1 MKQKFDVTGMTCS
14 ACSAHVE
21 KSVNQLCGI
30 ENVNVNLLQ
39 NSMTVE
45 YDETALQTEDIIQA
59 VQKGGYGASV
69 HGQTASA
76 EPTGNVAAEQNS
88 MTVEY
93 DETALQTED
102 IIQAVQKGGYG
113 ASVHGQ
119 TASAEPTGNVAAEE
133 MQHMKKRLIASFCFL
148 IPLFY
153 ISMGH
158 MMGAP
163 LPSFLLGNENLLI
176 FALTQLLL
184 TIPVLIINKKYF
196 VVGFQSLWNRSPNM
210 DTLIA
215 VGSGA
220 SVVYSVFAIY
230 AMAYHM
236 GHGDLVAA
244 HHYGMELYFE
254 SAAMILTLITVGKY
268 METHSKGKTSE
279 AISKLMDLAPKK
291 ANVIRNGIETEIPV
305 EEVQKGDIVVV
316 RPGQSIPVDGRI
328 VEGFSAI
335 DESAITGESIPVE
348 KQVGDTVIGATV
360 NKSGYFQMEATKV
373 GNDTTLSQIIA
384 LVEEASASKA
394 PIAKLADK
402 VSGVFV
408 PVVMGI
414 ALVAMLAW
422 LIIGKEPFS
431 FALSIGIAVL
441 VISCPCA
448 LGLATPTA
456 IMVGTGKGAE
466 YGILVKS
473 AESLEIAHQVDAVVL
488 DKTGTLT
495 QGKPVVTDVV
505 LAKGV
510 LRNRLLKQ
518 AAAVEALSE
527 HPLAEAVVQYAKE
540 KEIAYDKA
548 ENLQA
553 TAGQGITAD
562 VAGKRIFAGNLKM
575 MQQNDIVV
583 GNLEETAIQLANEG
597 KTPLFF
603 AEDGKLLGLLALAD
617 TLKPTSKQAVDAFHR
632 MGIDVVMLTGDNRRT
647 AQAIADKLN
656 IQVIAEVLPQD
667 KEQEVRRL
675 QESGK
680 KVAMIGDGINDAPAL
695 MRADVGVAIGAGT
708 DVAMESAD
716 IVLMKSDLQDAVT
729 AIELS
734 HATIRNIKQ
743 NLFWAFFYNV
753 CGIPL
758 AAGVFFPVLGWK
770 LNPMFAAAAM
780 SFSSAFVVGNALRLK
795 LFRPKLTQ
803 QETQNTIKT
812 TAQQKVLKEET
823 TMKKVLKIE
832 GMMCNHCTGRVE
844 KALNDMDGVQA
855 VVSLDDKSATVTLSK
870 ELSDETLVQAVTD
883 AGYEVVDIEI
893 K

>member
-21 KSVNQLCGI
+21 KSVSKLEGVQC
-30 ENVNVNLLQ
+30 VNVNLLQ
-39 NSMTVE
+39 NSMVVE
-45 YDETALQTEDIIQA
+45 YDDNALGTTDIIHA
-59 VQKGGYGASV
+59 VESGGYGASV
-69 HGQTASA
+69 QGENKTQEA
-76 EPTGNVAAEQNS
+76 P
-88 MTVEY
+88 
-93 DETALQTED
+93 
-102 IIQAVQKGGYG
+102 K
-113 ASVHGQ
+113 
-119 TASAEPTGNVAAEE
+119 NVAAEE
-133 MQHMKKRLIASFCFL
+133 MHHMKRRLIASFCFL

-163 LPSFLLGNENLLI
+163 LPAILLGDENVMI
-176 FALTQLLL
+176 FALTQLFL
-184 TIPVLIINKKYF
+184 TIPVLIINKKYY
-196 VVGFQSLWNRSPNM
+196 VVGFKALWNKAPNM
-210 DTLIA
+210 DSLIA
-215 VGSGA
+215 LGSAA

-230 AMAYHM
+230 SMAYAM
-236 GHGDLVAA
+236 GHGDLMTA

-268 METHSKGKTSE
+268 METRSKGKTSE
-279 AISKLMDLAPKK
+279 AISKLMDLAPKT
-291 ANVIRNGIETEIPV
+291 ATVLRGGVEQEIPV
-305 EEVQKGDIVVV
+305 EEVVTGDTIIVK
-316 RPGQSIPVDGRI
+316 PGQRIPVDGKI
-328 VEGFSAI
+328 MEGFSAV

-360 NKSGYFQMEATKV
+360 NKSGYFRMTATRV
-373 GNDTTLSQIIA
+373 GKDTTLSQIIA
-384 LVEEASASKA
+384 LVEEAGASKA

-408 PVVMGI
+408 PVVITI
-414 ALVAMLAW
+414 AVLAAVIWFVA
-422 LIIGKEPFS
+422 GNQPFS

-473 AESLEIAHQVDAVVL
+473 AESLEIAHQVQTVVL

-495 QGKPVVTDVV
+495 EGKPVVTDVV
-505 LAKGV
+505 LAKGI

-527 HPLAEAVVQYAKE
+527 HPLAEAIVAYAKE
-540 KEIAYDKA
+540 KEVAFEKA
-548 ENLQA
+548 ENLTA
-553 TAGQGITAD
+553 TAGRGVEAD
-562 VAGKRIFAGNLKM
+562 VAGKHILAGNLKM
-575 MQQNDIVV
+575 MQER
-583 GNLEETAIQLANEG
+583 GIQLGEWEAKAVELAEAG

-603 AEDGKLLGLLALAD
+603 AENETFLGIVALAD
-617 TLKPTSKQAVDAFHR
+617 TLKPTSKAAVDAFHQ
-632 MGIDVVMLTGDNRRT
+632 MGIEVVMLTGDNKRT
-647 AQAIADKLN
+647 AEAIAKELD

-667 KEQEVRRL
+667 KEREVRRL
-675 QESGK
+675 QEQGK

-716 IVLMKSDLQDAVT
+716 IILMKSDLMDAVT

-734 HATIRNIKQ
+734 HATIRNIKE
-743 NLFWAFFYNV
+743 NLFWAFFYNA

-758 AAGVFFPVLGWK
+758 AAGVFYPLLEWK

-780 SFSSAFVVGNALRLK
+780 SFSSAFVVGNALRLR
-795 LFRPKLTQ
+795 LFRPKYA
-803 QETQNTIKT
+803 KT
-812 TAQQKVLKEET
+812 TTALPKENIQKESNHKEEIG
-823 TMKKVLKIE
+823 MKKVLKIE

-844 KALNDMDGVQA
+844 KALNDLDGVTA
-855 VVSLDDKSATVTLSK
+855 EVSLEGKSATVTLSK
-870 ELSDETLVQAVTD
+870 DVSDETLVQTVTD
-883 AGYEVVDIEI
+883 AGYEVVDIQ
-893 K
+893 

>member
-21 KSVNQLCGI
+21 KSVSKLEGVQC
-30 ENVNVNLLQ
+30 VNVNLLQ
-39 NSMTVE
+39 NSMVVE
-45 YDETALQTEDIIQA
+45 YDDNALGTTDIIHA
-59 VQKGGYGASV
+59 VESGGYGASV
-69 HGQTASA
+69 QG
-76 EPTGNVAAEQNS
+76 
-88 MTVEY
+88 
-93 DETALQTED
+93 ETKTQETP
-102 IIQAVQKGGYG
+102 K
-113 ASVHGQ
+113 
-119 TASAEPTGNVAAEE
+119 NVAAEE
-133 MQHMKKRLIASFCFL
+133 MHHMKRRLIASFCFL

-163 LPSFLLGNENLLI
+163 LPAILLGDENVMI
-176 FALTQLLL
+176 FALTQLFL

-196 VVGFQSLWNRSPNM
+196 VVGFKALWNKAPNM
-210 DTLIA
+210 DSLIA
-215 VGSGA
+215 LGSAA

-230 AMAYHM
+230 SMAYAM
-236 GHGDLVAA
+236 GHGDLMTA

-268 METHSKGKTSE
+268 METRSKGKTSE
-279 AISKLMDLAPKK
+279 AISKLMDLAPKT
-291 ANVIRNGIETEIPV
+291 ATVLRGGVEQEIPV
-305 EEVQKGDIVVV
+305 EDVVTGDTIIVK
-316 RPGQSIPVDGRI
+316 PGQRIPVDGKI
-328 VEGFSAI
+328 IEGFSAV

-360 NKSGYFQMEATKV
+360 NKSGYLRMTATRV
-373 GNDTTLSQIIA
+373 GKDTTLSQIIA
-384 LVEEASASKA
+384 LVEEAGASKA

-408 PVVMGI
+408 PVVITI
-414 ALVAMLAW
+414 AVLAAVIWFVA
-422 LIIGKEPFS
+422 GNQPFS

-473 AESLEIAHQVDAVVL
+473 AESLEIAHQVQTVVL

-495 QGKPVVTDVV
+495 EGKPVVTDVV
-505 LAKGV
+505 LAKGI

-527 HPLAEAVVQYAKE
+527 HPLAEAIVAYAKE
-540 KEIAYDKA
+540 KEVAFEKA
-548 ENLQA
+548 ENLTA
-553 TAGQGITAD
+553 TAGQGVEAD
-562 VAGKRIFAGNLKM
+562 VAGKHILAGNLKM
-575 MQQNDIVV
+575 MQER
-583 GNLEETAIQLANEG
+583 GIQLGEWEAKAVELAEAG

-603 AEDGKLLGLLALAD
+603 AENETFLGIVALAD
-617 TLKPTSKQAVDAFHR
+617 TLKPTSKAAVDAFHQ
-632 MGIDVVMLTGDNRRT
+632 MGIEVVMLTGDNKRT
-647 AQAIADKLN
+647 AEAIARELD

-667 KEQEVRRL
+667 KEREVRRL
-675 QESGK
+675 QEQGK

-716 IVLMKSDLQDAVT
+716 IILMKSDLMDAVT

-734 HATIRNIKQ
+734 HATIRNIKE
-743 NLFWAFFYNV
+743 NLFWAFFYNA

-758 AAGVFFPVLGWK
+758 AAGVFYPFLEWK

-780 SFSSAFVVGNALRLK
+780 SFSSAFVVGNALRLR
-795 LFRPKLTQ
+795 LFRPKYA
-803 QETQNTIKT
+803 KT
-812 TAQQKVLKEET
+812 TTALPKEDIQKELNHKEEIG
-823 TMKKVLKIE
+823 MKKVLKIE

-844 KALNDMDGVQA
+844 KALNDLDGVTA
-855 VVSLDDKSATVTLSK
+855 EVSLEGKSATVTLSK
-870 ELSDETLVQAVTD
+870 DVSDETLVQTVTD
-883 AGYEVVDIEI
+883 AGYEVVDIQ
-893 K
+893 

>member
-21 KSVNQLCGI
+21 KSVSKLEGVQC
-30 ENVNVNLLQ
+30 VNVNLLQ
-39 NSMTVE
+39 NSMVVE
-45 YDETALQTEDIIQA
+45 YDDNALGTTDIIHA
-59 VQKGGYGASV
+59 VESGGYGASV
-69 HGQTASA
+69 QG
-76 EPTGNVAAEQNS
+76 
-88 MTVEY
+88 
-93 DETALQTED
+93 ETKTQEAP
-102 IIQAVQKGGYG
+102 K
-113 ASVHGQ
+113 
-119 TASAEPTGNVAAEE
+119 NVAAEE
-133 MQHMKKRLIASFCFL
+133 MHHMKRRLIASFCFL

-163 LPSFLLGNENLLI
+163 LPAILLGDENVMI
-176 FALTQLLL
+176 FALTQLFL

-196 VVGFQSLWNRSPNM
+196 VVGFKALWNKAPNM
-210 DTLIA
+210 DSLIA
-215 VGSGA
+215 LGSAA
-220 SVVYSVFAIY
+220 SVIYSVFAIY
-230 AMAYHM
+230 SMAYAM
-236 GHGDLVAA
+236 GHGDLMTA

-268 METHSKGKTSE
+268 METRSKGKTSE
-279 AISKLMDLAPKK
+279 AISKLMDLAPKT
-291 ANVIRNGIETEIPV
+291 ATVLRGGVEQEIPV
-305 EEVQKGDIVVV
+305 EEVVTGDTIIVK
-316 RPGQSIPVDGRI
+316 PGQRIPVDGKI
-328 VEGFSAI
+328 IEGFSAV

-360 NKSGYFQMEATKV
+360 NKSGYFRMTATRV
-373 GNDTTLSQIIA
+373 GKDTTLSQIIA
-384 LVEEASASKA
+384 LVEEAGASKA

-408 PVVMGI
+408 PVVITI
-414 ALVAMLAW
+414 AVLAAVIWFVA
-422 LIIGKEPFS
+422 GNQPFS

-473 AESLEIAHQVDAVVL
+473 AESLEIAHQVQTVVL

-495 QGKPVVTDVV
+495 EGKPVVTDVV
-505 LAKGV
+505 LAKGI

-527 HPLAEAVVQYAKE
+527 HPLAEAIVAYAKE
-540 KEIAYDKA
+540 KEVAFEKA
-548 ENLQA
+548 ENLTA
-553 TAGQGITAD
+553 TAGQGVEAD
-562 VAGKRIFAGNLKM
+562 VAGKHILAGNLKM
-575 MQQNDIVV
+575 MQER
-583 GNLEETAIQLANEG
+583 GIQLGEWEAKAVELAEAG

-603 AEDGKLLGLLALAD
+603 AENETFLGIVALAD
-617 TLKPTSKQAVDAFHR
+617 TLKPTSKAAVDAFHQ
-632 MGIDVVMLTGDNRRT
+632 MGIEVVMLTGDNKRT
-647 AQAIADKLN
+647 AQAIAKELD

-667 KEQEVRRL
+667 KEREVRRL
-675 QESGK
+675 QEQGK

-716 IVLMKSDLQDAVT
+716 IILMKSDLMDAVT

-734 HATIRNIKQ
+734 HATIRNIKE
-743 NLFWAFFYNV
+743 NLFWAFFYNA

-758 AAGVFFPVLGWK
+758 AAGVFYPFLEWK

-780 SFSSAFVVGNALRLK
+780 SFSSAFVVGNALRLR
-795 LFRPKLTQ
+795 LFRPKYA
-803 QETQNTIKT
+803 KT
-812 TAQQKVLKEET
+812 TTALPKEDIQKELNHKEEIG
-823 TMKKVLKIE
+823 MKKVLKIE
-832 GMMCNHCTGRVE
+832 GMMCGHCTGRVE
-844 KALNDMDGVQA
+844 KALNDLDGVTA
-855 VVSLDDKSATVTLSK
+855 EVSLEGKSATVTLSK
-870 ELSDETLVQAVTD
+870 DVSDETLVQTVTD
-883 AGYEVVDIEI
+883 AGYEVVDIQ
-893 K
+893 

>member
-21 KSVNQLCGI
+21 KSVSKLEGVQC
-30 ENVNVNLLQ
+30 VNVNLLQ
-39 NSMTVE
+39 NSMVVE
-45 YDETALQTEDIIQA
+45 YDDNALGTTDIIHA
-59 VQKGGYGASV
+59 VESGGYGASV
-69 HGQTASA
+69 QG
-76 EPTGNVAAEQNS
+76 
-88 MTVEY
+88 
-93 DETALQTED
+93 ETKTQETP
-102 IIQAVQKGGYG
+102 K
-113 ASVHGQ
+113 
-119 TASAEPTGNVAAEE
+119 NVAAEE
-133 MQHMKKRLIASFCFL
+133 MHHMKRRLIASFCFL

-163 LPSFLLGNENLLI
+163 LPAILLGDENVMI
-176 FALTQLLL
+176 FALTQLFL

-196 VVGFQSLWNRSPNM
+196 VVGFKALWNKAPNM
-210 DTLIA
+210 DSLIA
-215 VGSGA
+215 LGSAA

-230 AMAYHM
+230 SMAYAM
-236 GHGDLVAA
+236 GHGDLMTA

-268 METHSKGKTSE
+268 METRSKGKTSE
-279 AISKLMDLAPKK
+279 AISKLMDLAPKT
-291 ANVIRNGIETEIPV
+291 ATVLRGGVEQEIPV
-305 EEVQKGDIVVV
+305 EDVVTGDTIIVK
-316 RPGQSIPVDGRI
+316 PGQRIPVDGKI
-328 VEGFSAI
+328 IEGFSAV

-348 KQVGDTVIGATV
+348 KQVDDTVIGATV
-360 NKSGYFQMEATKV
+360 NKSGYFRMTATRV
-373 GNDTTLSQIIA
+373 GKDTTLSQIIA
-384 LVEEASASKA
+384 LVEEAGASKA

-408 PVVMGI
+408 PVVITI
-414 ALVAMLAW
+414 AVLAAVIWFVA
-422 LIIGKEPFS
+422 GNQPFS

-473 AESLEIAHQVDAVVL
+473 AESLEIAHQVQTVVL

-495 QGKPVVTDVV
+495 EGKPVVTDVV
-505 LAKGV
+505 LAKGI

-527 HPLAEAVVQYAKE
+527 HPLAEAIVAYAKE
-540 KEIAYDKA
+540 KEVAFEKA
-548 ENLQA
+548 ENLTA
-553 TAGQGITAD
+553 TAGQGVEAD
-562 VAGKRIFAGNLKM
+562 VAGKHILAGNLKM
-575 MQQNDIVV
+575 MQER
-583 GNLEETAIQLANEG
+583 GIQLGEWEAKAVELAEAG

-603 AEDGKLLGLLALAD
+603 AENETFLGIVALAD
-617 TLKPTSKQAVDAFHR
+617 TLKPTSKAAVDAFHH
-632 MGIDVVMLTGDNRRT
+632 MGIEVVMLTGDNKRT
-647 AQAIADKLN
+647 AEAIARELD

-667 KEQEVRRL
+667 KEREVRRL
-675 QESGK
+675 QEQGK

-716 IVLMKSDLQDAVT
+716 IILMKSDLMDAVT

-734 HATIRNIKQ
+734 HATIRNIKE
-743 NLFWAFFYNV
+743 NLFWAFFYNA

-758 AAGVFFPVLGWK
+758 AAGVFYPFLEWK

-780 SFSSAFVVGNALRLK
+780 SFSSAFVVGNALRLR
-795 LFRPKLTQ
+795 LFRPKYA
-803 QETQNTIKT
+803 KT
-812 TAQQKVLKEET
+812 TTALPKEDIQKELNHKEEIG
-823 TMKKVLKIE
+823 MKKVLKIE

-844 KALNDMDGVQA
+844 KALNDLDGVTA
-855 VVSLDDKSATVTLSK
+855 EVSLEGKSATVTLSK
-870 ELSDETLVQAVTD
+870 DVSDETLVQTVTD
-883 AGYEVVDIEI
+883 AGYEVVDIQ
-893 K
+893 

>member
-21 KSVNQLCGI
+21 KSVSKLEGVQC
-30 ENVNVNLLQ
+30 VNVNLLQ
-39 NSMTVE
+39 NSMVVE
-45 YDETALQTEDIIQA
+45 YDDNALGTTDIIHA
-59 VQKGGYGASV
+59 VESGGYGASV
-69 HGQTASA
+69 QG
-76 EPTGNVAAEQNS
+76 
-88 MTVEY
+88 
-93 DETALQTED
+93 ETKTQETP
-102 IIQAVQKGGYG
+102 K
-113 ASVHGQ
+113 
-119 TASAEPTGNVAAEE
+119 NVAAEE
-133 MQHMKKRLIASFCFL
+133 MHHMKRRLIASFCFL

-163 LPSFLLGNENLLI
+163 LPAILLGDENVMI
-176 FALTQLLL
+176 FALTQLFL

-196 VVGFQSLWNRSPNM
+196 VVGFKALWNKAPNM
-210 DTLIA
+210 DSLIA
-215 VGSGA
+215 LGSAA

-230 AMAYHM
+230 SMAYAM
-236 GHGDLVAA
+236 GHGDLMTA

-268 METHSKGKTSE
+268 METRSKGKTSE
-279 AISKLMDLAPKK
+279 AISKLMDLAPKT
-291 ANVIRNGIETEIPV
+291 ATALRGGVEQEIPV
-305 EEVQKGDIVVV
+305 EDVVTGDTIIVK
-316 RPGQSIPVDGRI
+316 PGQRIPVDGKI
-328 VEGFSAI
+328 IEGFSAV

-360 NKSGYFQMEATKV
+360 NKSGYFRMTATRV
-373 GNDTTLSQIIA
+373 GKDTTLSQIIA
-384 LVEEASASKA
+384 LVEEAGASKA

-408 PVVMGI
+408 PVVITI
-414 ALVAMLAW
+414 AVLAAVIWFVA
-422 LIIGKEPFS
+422 GNQPFS

-473 AESLEIAHQVDAVVL
+473 AESLEIAHQVQTVVL

-495 QGKPVVTDVV
+495 EGKPVVTDVV
-505 LAKGV
+505 LAKGI

-527 HPLAEAVVQYAKE
+527 HPLAEAIVAYAKE
-540 KEIAYDKA
+540 KEVAFEKA
-548 ENLQA
+548 ENLTA
-553 TAGQGITAD
+553 TAGQGVEAD
-562 VAGKRIFAGNLKM
+562 VAGKHILAGNLKM
-575 MQQNDIVV
+575 MQER
-583 GNLEETAIQLANEG
+583 GIQLGEWEAKAVELAEAG

-603 AEDGKLLGLLALAD
+603 AENETFLGIVALAD
-617 TLKPTSKQAVDAFHR
+617 TLKPTSKAAVDAFHQ
-632 MGIDVVMLTGDNRRT
+632 MGIEVVMLTGDNKRT
-647 AQAIADKLN
+647 AEAIARELD

-667 KEQEVRRL
+667 KEREVRRL
-675 QESGK
+675 QEQGK

-716 IVLMKSDLQDAVT
+716 IILMKSDLMDAVT

-734 HATIRNIKQ
+734 HATIRNIKE
-743 NLFWAFFYNV
+743 NLFWAFFYNA

-758 AAGVFFPVLGWK
+758 AAGVFYPFLEWK

-780 SFSSAFVVGNALRLK
+780 SFSSAFVVGNALRLR
-795 LFRPKLTQ
+795 LFRPKYA
-803 QETQNTIKT
+803 KT
-812 TAQQKVLKEET
+812 TTALPKEDIQKELNHKEEIG
-823 TMKKVLKIE
+823 MKKVLKIE

-844 KALNDMDGVQA
+844 KALNDLDGVTA
-855 VVSLDDKSATVTLSK
+855 EVSLEGKSATVTLSK
-870 ELSDETLVQAVTD
+870 DVSDETLVQTVTD
-883 AGYEVVDIEI
+883 AGYEVVDIQ
-893 K
+893 

>member
-21 KSVNQLCGI
+21 KSVSKLEGVQC
-30 ENVNVNLLQ
+30 VNVNLLQ
-39 NSMTVE
+39 NSMVVE
-45 YDETALQTEDIIQA
+45 YDDNALGTTDIIHA
-59 VQKGGYGASV
+59 VESGGYGASV
-69 HGQTASA
+69 QG
-76 EPTGNVAAEQNS
+76 
-88 MTVEY
+88 
-93 DETALQTED
+93 ETKTQETP
-102 IIQAVQKGGYG
+102 K
-113 ASVHGQ
+113 
-119 TASAEPTGNVAAEE
+119 NVAAEE
-133 MQHMKKRLIASFCFL
+133 MHHMKRRLIASFCFL

-163 LPSFLLGNENLLI
+163 LPAILLGDENVMI
-176 FALTQLLL
+176 FALTQLFL

-196 VVGFQSLWNRSPNM
+196 VVGFKALWNKAPNM
-210 DTLIA
+210 DSLIA
-215 VGSGA
+215 LGSAA

-230 AMAYHM
+230 SMAYAM
-236 GHGDLVAA
+236 GHGDLMTA

-268 METHSKGKTSE
+268 METRSKGKTSE
-279 AISKLMDLAPKK
+279 AISKLMDLAPKT
-291 ANVIRNGIETEIPV
+291 ATVLRGGVEQEIPV
-305 EEVQKGDIVVV
+305 EDVVTGDTIIVK
-316 RPGQSIPVDGRI
+316 PGQRIPVDGKI
-328 VEGFSAI
+328 IEGFSAV

-360 NKSGYFQMEATKV
+360 NKSGYFRMTATRV
-373 GNDTTLSQIIA
+373 GKDTTLSQIIA
-384 LVEEASASKA
+384 LVEEAGASKA

-408 PVVMGI
+408 PVVITI
-414 ALVAMLAW
+414 AILAAVIWFVA
-422 LIIGKEPFS
+422 GNQPFS

-473 AESLEIAHQVDAVVL
+473 AESLEIAHQVQTVVL

-495 QGKPVVTDVV
+495 EGKPVVTDVV
-505 LAKGV
+505 LAKGI

-527 HPLAEAVVQYAKE
+527 HPLAEAIVAYAKE
-540 KEIAYDKA
+540 KEVAFEKA
-548 ENLQA
+548 ENLTA
-553 TAGQGITAD
+553 TAGQGVEAD
-562 VAGKRIFAGNLKM
+562 VAGKYILAGNLKM
-575 MQQNDIVV
+575 MQER
-583 GNLEETAIQLANEG
+583 GIQLGEWEAKAVELAEAG

-603 AEDGKLLGLLALAD
+603 AENETFLGIVALAD
-617 TLKPTSKQAVDAFHR
+617 TLKPTSKAAVDAFHQ
-632 MGIDVVMLTGDNRRT
+632 MGIEVVMLTGDNKRT
-647 AQAIADKLN
+647 AEAIARELD

-667 KEQEVRRL
+667 KEREVRRL
-675 QESGK
+675 QEQGK

-716 IVLMKSDLQDAVT
+716 IILMKSDLMDAVT

-734 HATIRNIKQ
+734 HATIRNIKE
-743 NLFWAFFYNV
+743 NLFWAFFYNA

-758 AAGVFFPVLGWK
+758 AAGVFYPFLEWK

-780 SFSSAFVVGNALRLK
+780 SFSSAFVVGNALRLR
-795 LFRPKLTQ
+795 LFRPKYA
-803 QETQNTIKT
+803 KT
-812 TAQQKVLKEET
+812 TTALPKEDIQKELNHKEEIG
-823 TMKKVLKIE
+823 MKKVLKIE

-844 KALNDMDGVQA
+844 KALNDLDGVTA
-855 VVSLDDKSATVTLSK
+855 EVSLEGKSATVTLSK
-870 ELSDETLVQAVTD
+870 DVSDETLVQTVTD
-883 AGYEVVDIEI
+883 AGYEVVDIQ
-893 K
+893 

>member
-76 EPTGNVAAEQNS
+76 EPTRNVA
-88 MTVEY
+88 T
-93 DETALQTED
+93 
-102 IIQAVQKGGYG
+102 
-113 ASVHGQ
+113 
-119 TASAEPTGNVAAEE
+119 EE

-236 GHGDLVAA
+236 GHGDLMAA

-268 METHSKGKTSE
+268 METRSKGKTSE

-316 RPGQSIPVDGRI
+316 RPGQSIPVDGTI

-384 LVEEASASKA
+384 LVEEAGASKA

-422 LIIGKEPFS
+422 LIIRKEPFS

-505 LAKGV
+505 LAKGI

-553 TAGQGITAD
+553 TAGQGVTAD

-575 MQQNDIVV
+575 MQQNDIAV
-583 GNLEETAIQLANEG
+583 GDLEETAIQLANEG

-647 AQAIADKLN
+647 AQAIADELN

-803 QETQNTIKT
+803 QETQNTIET
-812 TAQQKVLKEET
+812 TTQQEVLKEET

-883 AGYEVVDIEI
+883 AGYEVVDIET

>member
-21 KSVNQLCGI
+21 KSVSKLEGVQC
-30 ENVNVNLLQ
+30 VNVNLLQ
-39 NSMTVE
+39 NSMVVE
-45 YDETALQTEDIIQA
+45 YDDNALGTTDIIHA
-59 VQKGGYGASV
+59 VESGGYGASV
-69 HGQTASA
+69 QG
-76 EPTGNVAAEQNS
+76 
-88 MTVEY
+88 
-93 DETALQTED
+93 ETKTQEAP
-102 IIQAVQKGGYG
+102 K
-113 ASVHGQ
+113 
-119 TASAEPTGNVAAEE
+119 NVAAEE
-133 MQHMKKRLIASFCFL
+133 MHHMKRRLIASFCFL

-163 LPSFLLGNENLLI
+163 LPAILLGDENVMI
-176 FALTQLLL
+176 FALTQLFL
-184 TIPVLIINKKYF
+184 TIPVLIINKKYY
-196 VVGFQSLWNRSPNM
+196 VVGFKALWNKAPNM
-210 DTLIA
+210 DSLIA
-215 VGSGA
+215 LGSAA

-230 AMAYHM
+230 SMAYAM
-236 GHGDLVAA
+236 GHGDLMTA

-268 METHSKGKTSE
+268 METRSKGKTSE
-279 AISKLMDLAPKK
+279 AISKLMDLAPKT
-291 ANVIRNGIETEIPV
+291 ATVLRNGVEQEIPV
-305 EEVQKGDIVVV
+305 EEVVTGDTIIVK
-316 RPGQSIPVDGRI
+316 PGQRIPVDGKI
-328 VEGFSAI
+328 MEGFSAV

-360 NKSGYFQMEATKV
+360 NKSGYFRMTATRV
-373 GNDTTLSQIIA
+373 GKDTTLSQIIA
-384 LVEEASASKA
+384 LVEEAGASKA

-408 PVVMGI
+408 PVVITI
-414 ALVAMLAW
+414 AVLAAVIWFVA
-422 LIIGKEPFS
+422 GNQPFS

-473 AESLEIAHQVDAVVL
+473 AESLEIAHQVQTVVL

-495 QGKPVVTDVV
+495 EGKPVVTDVV
-505 LAKGV
+505 LAKGI

-527 HPLAEAVVQYAKE
+527 HPLAEAIVAYAKE
-540 KEIAYDKA
+540 KEVAFEKA
-548 ENLQA
+548 ENLTA
-553 TAGQGITAD
+553 TAGQGVEAD
-562 VAGKRIFAGNLKM
+562 VAGKHILAGNLKM
-575 MQQNDIVV
+575 MRER
-583 GNLEETAIQLANEG
+583 GIQLGEWEAKAVELAEAG

-603 AEDGKLLGLLALAD
+603 AENETFLGIVALAD
-617 TLKPTSKQAVDAFHR
+617 TLKPTSKAAVDAFHQ
-632 MGIDVVMLTGDNRRT
+632 MGIEVVMLTGDNKRT
-647 AQAIADKLN
+647 AEAIAKELD

-667 KEQEVRRL
+667 KEREVRRL
-675 QESGK
+675 QEQGK

-716 IVLMKSDLQDAVT
+716 IILMKSDLMDAVT

-734 HATIRNIKQ
+734 HATIRNIKE
-743 NLFWAFFYNV
+743 NLFWAFFYNA

-758 AAGVFFPVLGWK
+758 AAGVFYPFLEWK

-780 SFSSAFVVGNALRLK
+780 SFSSAFVVGNALRLR
-795 LFRPKLTQ
+795 LFRPKYA
-803 QETQNTIKT
+803 KT
-812 TAQQKVLKEET
+812 TTALPKEDIQKESTQKEEIG
-823 TMKKVLKIE
+823 MKKVLKIE

-844 KALNDMDGVQA
+844 KALNDLEGVTA
-855 VVSLDDKSATVTLSK
+855 EVSLEGKSATVTLSK
-870 ELSDETLVQAVTD
+870 EVSDETLVQTVTD
-883 AGYEVVDIEI
+883 AGYEVVDIQ
-893 K
+893 

>member
-21 KSVNQLCGI
+21 KSVSKLEGVQC
-30 ENVNVNLLQ
+30 VNVNLLQ
-39 NSMTVE
+39 NSMVVE
-45 YDETALQTEDIIQA
+45 YDDNALDTTDIIHA
-59 VQKGGYGASV
+59 VESGGYGASV
-69 HGQTASA
+69 QG
-76 EPTGNVAAEQNS
+76 
-88 MTVEY
+88 
-93 DETALQTED
+93 ETKTQEAP
-102 IIQAVQKGGYG
+102 K
-113 ASVHGQ
+113 
-119 TASAEPTGNVAAEE
+119 NVAAEE
-133 MQHMKKRLIASFCFL
+133 MHHMKRRLIASFCFL

-163 LPSFLLGNENLLI
+163 LPAILLGDENVMI
-176 FALTQLLL
+176 FALTQLFL
-184 TIPVLIINKKYF
+184 TIPVLIINKKYY
-196 VVGFQSLWNRSPNM
+196 VVGFKALWNKAPNM
-210 DTLIA
+210 DSLIA
-215 VGSGA
+215 LGSAA

-230 AMAYHM
+230 SMAYAM
-236 GHGDLVAA
+236 GHGDLMTA

-268 METHSKGKTSE
+268 METRSKGKTSE
-279 AISKLMDLAPKK
+279 AISKLMDLAPKT
-291 ANVIRNGIETEIPV
+291 ATVLRNGVEQEIPV
-305 EEVQKGDIVVV
+305 EEVVTGDTIIVK
-316 RPGQSIPVDGRI
+316 PGQRIPVDGKI
-328 VEGFSAI
+328 MEGFSAV

-360 NKSGYFQMEATKV
+360 NKSGYFRMTATRV
-373 GNDTTLSQIIA
+373 GKDTTLSQIIA
-384 LVEEASASKA
+384 LVEEAGASKA

-408 PVVMGI
+408 PVVITI
-414 ALVAMLAW
+414 AILAAVIWFVA
-422 LIIGKEPFS
+422 GNQPFS

-473 AESLEIAHQVDAVVL
+473 AESLEIAHQVQTVVL

-495 QGKPVVTDVV
+495 EGKPVVTDVV
-505 LAKGV
+505 LAKGI

-527 HPLAEAVVQYAKE
+527 HPLAEAIVAYAKE
-540 KEIAYDKA
+540 KEVSFEKA

-553 TAGQGITAD
+553 TAGQGVEAD
-562 VAGKRIFAGNLKM
+562 VAGKHILAGNLKM
-575 MQQNDIVV
+575 MQER
-583 GNLEETAIQLANEG
+583 GIQLGEWEAKAVELAEAG

-603 AEDGKLLGLLALAD
+603 AENEIFLGIVALAD
-617 TLKPTSKQAVDAFHR
+617 TLKPTSKAAVDAFHQ
-632 MGIDVVMLTGDNRRT
+632 MGIEVVMLTGDNKRT
-647 AQAIADKLN
+647 AQAIAKELD

-667 KEQEVRRL
+667 KEREVRRL
-675 QESGK
+675 QEQGK

-716 IVLMKSDLQDAVT
+716 IILMKSDLMDAVT

-734 HATIRNIKQ
+734 HATIRNIKE
-743 NLFWAFFYNV
+743 NLFWAFFYNA

-758 AAGVFFPVLGWK
+758 AAGVFFPLLEWK

-780 SFSSAFVVGNALRLK
+780 SFSSAFVVGNALRLRF
-795 LFRPKLTQ
+795 FRPKYA
-803 QETQNTIKT
+803 KT
-812 TAQQKVLKEET
+812 TTALPKEDIQKEPTHKEEIG
-823 TMKKVLKIE
+823 MKKVLKIE

-844 KALNDMDGVQA
+844 KALNDLDGVTA
-855 VVSLDDKSATVTLSK
+855 EVSLEGKSATVTLSK
-870 ELSDETLVQAVTD
+870 DVSDETLVQTVTD
-883 AGYEVVDIEI
+883 AGYEVVDIQ
-893 K
+893 

>member
-21 KSVNQLCGI
+21 KSVSKLEGVQC
-30 ENVNVNLLQ
+30 VNVNLLQ
-39 NSMTVE
+39 NSMVVE
-45 YDETALQTEDIIQA
+45 YDDNALGTTDIIHA
-59 VQKGGYGASV
+59 VESGGYGASV
-69 HGQTASA
+69 QG
-76 EPTGNVAAEQNS
+76 
-88 MTVEY
+88 
-93 DETALQTED
+93 ETKTQEAP
-102 IIQAVQKGGYG
+102 K
-113 ASVHGQ
+113 
-119 TASAEPTGNVAAEE
+119 NVAAEE
-133 MQHMKKRLIASFCFL
+133 MHHMKRRLIASFCFL

-163 LPSFLLGNENLLI
+163 LPAILLGDENVMI
-176 FALTQLLL
+176 FALTQLFL
-184 TIPVLIINKKYF
+184 TIPVLIINKKYY
-196 VVGFQSLWNRSPNM
+196 VVGFKALWNKAPNM
-210 DTLIA
+210 DSLIA
-215 VGSGA
+215 LGSAA

-230 AMAYHM
+230 SMAYAM
-236 GHGDLVAA
+236 GHGDLMTA

-268 METHSKGKTSE
+268 METRSKGKTSE
-279 AISKLMDLAPKK
+279 AISKLMDLAPKT
-291 ANVIRNGIETEIPV
+291 ATVLRGGVEQEIPV
-305 EEVQKGDIVVV
+305 EEVVTGDTIIVK
-316 RPGQSIPVDGRI
+316 PGQRIPVDGKI
-328 VEGFSAI
+328 MEGFSAV

-360 NKSGYFQMEATKV
+360 NKSGYFRMTATRV
-373 GNDTTLSQIIA
+373 GKDTTLSQIIA
-384 LVEEASASKA
+384 LVEEAGASKA

-408 PVVMGI
+408 PVVITI
-414 ALVAMLAW
+414 AVLAAVIWFVA
-422 LIIGKEPFS
+422 GNQPFS

-473 AESLEIAHQVDAVVL
+473 AESLEIAHQVQTVVL

-495 QGKPVVTDVV
+495 EGKPVVTDVV
-505 LAKGV
+505 LAKGI

-527 HPLAEAVVQYAKE
+527 HPLAEAIVAYAKE
-540 KEIAYDKA
+540 KEVAFEKA
-548 ENLQA
+548 ENLTA
-553 TAGQGITAD
+553 TAGQGVEAD
-562 VAGKRIFAGNLKM
+562 VAGKHILAGNLKM
-575 MQQNDIVV
+575 MRER
-583 GNLEETAIQLANEG
+583 GIQLGEWEAKAVELAEAG

-603 AEDGKLLGLLALAD
+603 AENETFLGIVALAD
-617 TLKPTSKQAVDAFHR
+617 TLKPTSKAAVDAFHQ
-632 MGIDVVMLTGDNRRT
+632 MGIEVVMLTGDNKRT
-647 AQAIADKLN
+647 AEAIAKELD

-667 KEQEVRRL
+667 KEREVRRL
-675 QESGK
+675 QEQGK

-716 IVLMKSDLQDAVT
+716 IILMKSDLMDAVT

-734 HATIRNIKQ
+734 HATIRNIKE
-743 NLFWAFFYNV
+743 NLFWAFFYNA

-758 AAGVFFPVLGWK
+758 AAGVFYPLLEWK

-780 SFSSAFVVGNALRLK
+780 SFSSAFVVGNALRLR
-795 LFRPKLTQ
+795 LFRPKYA
-803 QETQNTIKT
+803 KT
-812 TAQQKVLKEET
+812 TTALPKEDIQKEPTQKEEIG
-823 TMKKVLKIE
+823 MKKVLKIE

-844 KALNDMDGVQA
+844 KALNDLDGVTA
-855 VVSLDDKSATVTLSK
+855 EVSLEGKSATVTLSK
-870 ELSDETLVQAVTD
+870 EVSDETLVQTVTD
-883 AGYEVVDIEI
+883 AGYEVVDIQ
-893 K
+893 

>member
-21 KSVNQLCGI
+21 KSVSKLEGVQC
-30 ENVNVNLLQ
+30 VNVNLLQ
-39 NSMTVE
+39 NSMVVE
-45 YDETALQTEDIIQA
+45 YDDNALGTTDIIHA
-59 VQKGGYGASV
+59 VESGGYGASV
-69 HGQTASA
+69 QGENKTQEA
-76 EPTGNVAAEQNS
+76 P
-88 MTVEY
+88 
-93 DETALQTED
+93 
-102 IIQAVQKGGYG
+102 K
-113 ASVHGQ
+113 
-119 TASAEPTGNVAAEE
+119 NVAAEE
-133 MQHMKKRLIASFCFL
+133 MHHMKRRLIASFCFL

-163 LPSFLLGNENLLI
+163 LPAILLGDENVMI
-176 FALTQLLL
+176 FALTQLFL
-184 TIPVLIINKKYF
+184 TIPVLIINKKYY
-196 VVGFQSLWNRSPNM
+196 VVGFKALWNRAPNM
-210 DTLIA
+210 DSLIA
-215 VGSGA
+215 LGSAA

-230 AMAYHM
+230 SMAYAM
-236 GHGDLVAA
+236 GHGDLMTA

-268 METHSKGKTSE
+268 METRSKGKTSE
-279 AISKLMDLAPKK
+279 AISKLMDLAPKT
-291 ANVIRNGIETEIPV
+291 ATVLRDGVEQEIPV
-305 EEVQKGDIVVV
+305 EEVVTGDTIIVK
-316 RPGQSIPVDGRI
+316 PGQRIPVDGKI
-328 VEGFSAI
+328 IEGFSAV

-360 NKSGYFQMEATKV
+360 NKSGYFRMTATRV
-373 GNDTTLSQIIA
+373 GKDTTLSQIIA
-384 LVEEASASKA
+384 LVEEAGASKA

-408 PVVMGI
+408 PVVITI
-414 ALVAMLAW
+414 AVLAAVIWFVA
-422 LIIGKEPFS
+422 GNQPFS

-473 AESLEIAHQVDAVVL
+473 AESLEIAHQVQTVVL

-495 QGKPVVTDVV
+495 EGKPVVTDVV
-505 LAKGV
+505 LAKGI

-527 HPLAEAVVQYAKE
+527 HPLAEAIVAYAKK
-540 KEIAYDKA
+540 KEVLFEKA
-548 ENLQA
+548 ENLTA
-553 TAGQGITAD
+553 TAGQGVEAD
-562 VAGKRIFAGNLKM
+562 VAGKHILAGNLKM
-575 MQQNDIVV
+575 MQER
-583 GNLEETAIQLANEG
+583 GIQLGEWEAKAVELAEAG

-603 AEDGKLLGLLALAD
+603 AENETFLGIVALAD
-617 TLKPTSKQAVDAFHR
+617 TLKPTSKAAVDAFHQ
-632 MGIDVVMLTGDNRRT
+632 MGIEVVMLTGDNKRT
-647 AQAIADKLN
+647 AEAIAKELD

-667 KEQEVRRL
+667 KEREVRRL
-675 QESGK
+675 QEQGK

-716 IVLMKSDLQDAVT
+716 IILMKSDLMDAVT

-734 HATIRNIKQ
+734 HATIRNIKE
-743 NLFWAFFYNV
+743 NLFWAFFYNA

-758 AAGVFFPVLGWK
+758 AAGVFYPLLEWK

-780 SFSSAFVVGNALRLK
+780 SFSSAFVVGNALRLR
-795 LFRPKLTQ
+795 LFRPKYA
-803 QETQNTIKT
+803 KT
-812 TAQQKVLKEET
+812 TTALPKEDIQKEPTHKEEIG
-823 TMKKVLKIE
+823 MKKVLKIE

-844 KALNDMDGVQA
+844 KALNDLEGVTA
-855 VVSLDDKSATVTLSK
+855 EVSLEGKSATVTLSK
-870 ELSDETLVQAVTD
+870 EVSDETLVQTVTD
-883 AGYEVVDIEI
+883 AGYEVVDIQ
-893 K
+893 

>member
-21 KSVNQLCGI
+21 KSVSKLEGVQC
-30 ENVNVNLLQ
+30 VNVNLLQ
-39 NSMTVE
+39 NSMVVE
-45 YDETALQTEDIIQA
+45 YDDNALGTTDIIHA
-59 VQKGGYGASV
+59 VESGGYGASV
-69 HGQTASA
+69 QG
-76 EPTGNVAAEQNS
+76 
-88 MTVEY
+88 
-93 DETALQTED
+93 ETKTQETP
-102 IIQAVQKGGYG
+102 K
-113 ASVHGQ
+113 
-119 TASAEPTGNVAAEE
+119 NVAAEE
-133 MQHMKKRLIASFCFL
+133 MHHMKRRLIASFCFL

-163 LPSFLLGNENLLI
+163 LPAILLGDENVMI
-176 FALTQLLL
+176 FALTQLFL

-196 VVGFQSLWNRSPNM
+196 VVGFKALWNKAPNM
-210 DTLIA
+210 DSLIA
-215 VGSGA
+215 LGSAA

-230 AMAYHM
+230 SMAYAM
-236 GHGDLVAA
+236 GHGDLMTA

-254 SAAMILTLITVGKY
+254 SAAMILILITVGKY
-268 METHSKGKTSE
+268 METRSKGKTSE
-279 AISKLMDLAPKK
+279 AISKLMDLAPKT
-291 ANVIRNGIETEIPV
+291 ATVLRGGVEQEIPV
-305 EEVQKGDIVVV
+305 EDVVTGDTIIVK
-316 RPGQSIPVDGRI
+316 PGQRIPVDGKI
-328 VEGFSAI
+328 IEGFSAV

-360 NKSGYFQMEATKV
+360 NKSGYFRMTATRV
-373 GNDTTLSQIIA
+373 GKDTTLSQIIA
-384 LVEEASASKA
+384 LVEEAGASKA

-408 PVVMGI
+408 PVVITI
-414 ALVAMLAW
+414 AILAAVIWFVA
-422 LIIGKEPFS
+422 GNQPFS

-473 AESLEIAHQVDAVVL
+473 AESLEIAHQVQTVVL

-495 QGKPVVTDVV
+495 EGKPVVTDVV
-505 LAKGV
+505 LAKGI

-527 HPLAEAVVQYAKE
+527 HPLAEAIVAYAKE
-540 KEIAYDKA
+540 KEVAFEKA
-548 ENLQA
+548 ENLTA
-553 TAGQGITAD
+553 TAGQGVEAD
-562 VAGKRIFAGNLKM
+562 VAGKHILAGNLKM
-575 MQQNDIVV
+575 MQER
-583 GNLEETAIQLANEG
+583 GIQLGEWEAKAVELAEAG

-603 AEDGKLLGLLALAD
+603 AENETFLGIVALAD
-617 TLKPTSKQAVDAFHR
+617 TLKPTSKAAVDAFHQ
-632 MGIDVVMLTGDNRRT
+632 MGIEVVMLTGDNKRT
-647 AQAIADKLN
+647 AEAIARELD

-667 KEQEVRRL
+667 KEREVRRL
-675 QESGK
+675 QEQGK

-716 IVLMKSDLQDAVT
+716 IILMKSDLMDAVT

-734 HATIRNIKQ
+734 HATIRNIKE
-743 NLFWAFFYNV
+743 NLFWAFFYNA

-758 AAGVFFPVLGWK
+758 AAGVFYPFLEWK

-780 SFSSAFVVGNALRLK
+780 SFSSAFVVGNALRLR
-795 LFRPKLTQ
+795 LFRPKYA
-803 QETQNTIKT
+803 KT
-812 TAQQKVLKEET
+812 TTALPKEDIQKELNHKEEIG
-823 TMKKVLKIE
+823 MKKVLKIE

-844 KALNDMDGVQA
+844 KALNDLDGVTA
-855 VVSLDDKSATVTLSK
+855 EVSLEGKSATVTLSK
-870 ELSDETLVQAVTD
+870 DVSDETLVQTVTD
-883 AGYEVVDIEI
+883 AGYEVVDIQ
-893 K
+893 

>member
-21 KSVNQLCGI
+21 KSVSKLEGVQC
-30 ENVNVNLLQ
+30 VNVNLLQ
-39 NSMTVE
+39 NSMVVE
-45 YDETALQTEDIIQA
+45 YDDNALGTTDIIHA
-59 VQKGGYGASV
+59 VESGGYGASV
-69 HGQTASA
+69 QG
-76 EPTGNVAAEQNS
+76 GNKTQEAP
-88 MTVEY
+88 
-93 DETALQTED
+93 
-102 IIQAVQKGGYG
+102 K
-113 ASVHGQ
+113 
-119 TASAEPTGNVAAEE
+119 NVAAEE
-133 MQHMKKRLIASFCFL
+133 MHHMKRRLIASFCFL

-163 LPSFLLGNENLLI
+163 LPAILLGDENVMI
-176 FALTQLLL
+176 FALTQLFL
-184 TIPVLIINKKYF
+184 TIPVLIINKKYY
-196 VVGFQSLWNRSPNM
+196 VVGFKALWNRAPNM
-210 DTLIA
+210 DSLIA
-215 VGSGA
+215 LGSAA

-230 AMAYHM
+230 SMAYAM
-236 GHGDLVAA
+236 GHGDLMTA

-268 METHSKGKTSE
+268 METRSKGKTSE
-279 AISKLMDLAPKK
+279 AISKLMDLAPKT
-291 ANVIRNGIETEIPV
+291 ATVLRNGVEQEIPV
-305 EEVQKGDIVVV
+305 EEVVTGDTIIVK
-316 RPGQSIPVDGRI
+316 PGQRIPVDGKI
-328 VEGFSAI
+328 IEGFSAV

-348 KQVGDTVIGATV
+348 KQVSDTVIGATV
-360 NKSGYFQMEATKV
+360 NKSGYFRMTATRV
-373 GNDTTLSQIIA
+373 GKDTTLSQIIA
-384 LVEEASASKA
+384 LVEEAGASKA

-408 PVVMGI
+408 PVVITI
-414 ALVAMLAW
+414 AVLAAVIWFVA
-422 LIIGKEPFS
+422 GNQPFS

-473 AESLEIAHQVDAVVL
+473 AESLEIAHQVQTVVL

-495 QGKPVVTDVV
+495 EGKPVVTDVV
-505 LAKGV
+505 LAKGI

-527 HPLAEAVVQYAKE
+527 HPLAEAIVAYAKK
-540 KEIAYDKA
+540 KEVLFEKA
-548 ENLQA
+548 ENLTA
-553 TAGQGITAD
+553 TAGQGVEAD
-562 VAGKRIFAGNLKM
+562 VAGKHILAGNLKM
-575 MQQNDIVV
+575 MQER
-583 GNLEETAIQLANEG
+583 GIQLGEWEAKAVELAEAG

-603 AEDGKLLGLLALAD
+603 AENETFLGIVALAD
-617 TLKPTSKQAVDAFHR
+617 TLKPTSKAAVDAFHQ
-632 MGIDVVMLTGDNRRT
+632 MGIEVVMLTGDNKRT
-647 AQAIADKLN
+647 AEAIAKELD

-667 KEQEVRRL
+667 KEREVRRL
-675 QESGK
+675 QEQGK

-716 IVLMKSDLQDAVT
+716 IILMKSDLMDAVT

-734 HATIRNIKQ
+734 HATIRNIKE
-743 NLFWAFFYNV
+743 NLFWAFFYNA

-758 AAGVFFPVLGWK
+758 AAGVFYPLLEWK

-780 SFSSAFVVGNALRLK
+780 SFSSAFVVGNALRLR
-795 LFRPKLTQ
+795 LFRPKYA
-803 QETQNTIKT
+803 KT
-812 TAQQKVLKEET
+812 TTALPKEDIQKEPTHKEEIG
-823 TMKKVLKIE
+823 MKKVLKIE

-844 KALNDMDGVQA
+844 KALNDLEGVTA
-855 VVSLDDKSATVTLSK
+855 EVSLEGKSATVTLSK
-870 ELSDETLVQAVTD
+870 EVSDETLVQTVTD
-883 AGYEVVDIEI
+883 AGYEVVDIQ
-893 K
+893 

>member
-21 KSVNQLCGI
+21 KSVSKLEGVRC
-30 ENVNVNLLQ
+30 VNVNLLQ
-39 NSMTVE
+39 NSMVVE
-45 YDETALQTEDIIQA
+45 YDDNALGTTDIIHA
-59 VQKGGYGASV
+59 VESGGYGASV
-69 HGQTASA
+69 QG
-76 EPTGNVAAEQNS
+76 
-88 MTVEY
+88 
-93 DETALQTED
+93 ETKTQETP
-102 IIQAVQKGGYG
+102 K
-113 ASVHGQ
+113 
-119 TASAEPTGNVAAEE
+119 NVAAEE
-133 MQHMKKRLIASFCFL
+133 MHHMKRRLIASFCFL

-163 LPSFLLGNENLLI
+163 LPAILLGDENVMI
-176 FALTQLLL
+176 FALTQLFL

-196 VVGFQSLWNRSPNM
+196 VVGFKALWNKAPNM
-210 DTLIA
+210 DSLIA
-215 VGSGA
+215 LGSAA

-230 AMAYHM
+230 SMAYAM
-236 GHGDLVAA
+236 GHGDLMTA

-268 METHSKGKTSE
+268 METRSKGKTSE
-279 AISKLMDLAPKK
+279 AISKLMDLAPKT
-291 ANVIRNGIETEIPV
+291 ATVLRGGVEQEIPV
-305 EEVQKGDIVVV
+305 EDVVTGDTIIVK
-316 RPGQSIPVDGRI
+316 PGQRIPVDGKI
-328 VEGFSAI
+328 IEGFSAV

-360 NKSGYFQMEATKV
+360 NKSGYFRMTATRV
-373 GNDTTLSQIIA
+373 GKDTTLSQIIA
-384 LVEEASASKA
+384 LVEEAGASKA

-408 PVVMGI
+408 PVVITI
-414 ALVAMLAW
+414 AVLAAVIWFVA
-422 LIIGKEPFS
+422 GNQPFS

-473 AESLEIAHQVDAVVL
+473 AESLEIAHQVQTVVL

-495 QGKPVVTDVV
+495 EGKPVVTDVV
-505 LAKGV
+505 LAKGI

-527 HPLAEAVVQYAKE
+527 HPLAEAIVAYAKE
-540 KEIAYDKA
+540 KEVAFEKA
-548 ENLQA
+548 ENLTA
-553 TAGQGITAD
+553 TAGQGVEAD
-562 VAGKRIFAGNLKM
+562 VAGKHILAGNLKM
-575 MQQNDIVV
+575 MQER
-583 GNLEETAIQLANEG
+583 GIQLGEWEAKAVELAEAG

-603 AEDGKLLGLLALAD
+603 VENETFLGIVALAD
-617 TLKPTSKQAVDAFHR
+617 TLKPTSKAAVDAFHQ
-632 MGIDVVMLTGDNRRT
+632 MGIEVVMLTGDNKRT
-647 AQAIADKLN
+647 AEAIARELD

-667 KEQEVRRL
+667 KEREVRRL
-675 QESGK
+675 QEQGK

-716 IVLMKSDLQDAVT
+716 IILMKSDLMDAVT

-734 HATIRNIKQ
+734 HATIRNIKE
-743 NLFWAFFYNV
+743 NLFWAFFYNA

-758 AAGVFFPVLGWK
+758 AAGVFYPFLEWK

-780 SFSSAFVVGNALRLK
+780 SFSSAFVVGNALRLR
-795 LFRPKLTQ
+795 LFRPKYA
-803 QETQNTIKT
+803 KT
-812 TAQQKVLKEET
+812 TTALPKEDIQKELNHKEEFG
-823 TMKKVLKIE
+823 MKKVLKIE

-844 KALNDMDGVQA
+844 KALNDLDGVTA
-855 VVSLDDKSATVTLSK
+855 EVSLEGKSATVTLSK
-870 ELSDETLVQAVTD
+870 DVSDETLVQTVTD
-883 AGYEVVDIEI
+883 AGYEVVDIQ
-893 K
+893 

>member
-21 KSVNQLCGI
+21 KSVSKLEGVRC
-30 ENVNVNLLQ
+30 VNVNLLQ
-39 NSMTVE
+39 NSMVVE
-45 YDETALQTEDIIQA
+45 YDDNALGTTDIIHA
-59 VQKGGYGASV
+59 VESGGYGASV
-69 HGQTASA
+69 QG
-76 EPTGNVAAEQNS
+76 
-88 MTVEY
+88 
-93 DETALQTED
+93 ETKTQETP
-102 IIQAVQKGGYG
+102 K
-113 ASVHGQ
+113 
-119 TASAEPTGNVAAEE
+119 NVAAEE
-133 MQHMKKRLIASFCFL
+133 MHHMKRRLIASFCFL

-163 LPSFLLGNENLLI
+163 LPAILLGDENVMI
-176 FALTQLLL
+176 FALTQLFL

-196 VVGFQSLWNRSPNM
+196 VVGFKALWNKAPNM
-210 DTLIA
+210 DSLIA
-215 VGSGA
+215 LGSAA

-230 AMAYHM
+230 SMAYAM
-236 GHGDLVAA
+236 GHGDLVTA

-268 METHSKGKTSE
+268 METRSKGKTSE
-279 AISKLMDLAPKK
+279 AISKLMDLAPKT
-291 ANVIRNGIETEIPV
+291 ATVLRGGVEQEIPV
-305 EEVQKGDIVVV
+305 EDVVTGDTIIVK
-316 RPGQSIPVDGRI
+316 PGQRIPVDGKI
-328 VEGFSAI
+328 IEGFSAV

-360 NKSGYFQMEATKV
+360 NKSGYFRMTATRV
-373 GNDTTLSQIIA
+373 GKDTTLSQIIA
-384 LVEEASASKA
+384 LVEEAGASKA

-408 PVVMGI
+408 PVVITI
-414 ALVAMLAW
+414 AVLAAVIWFVA
-422 LIIGKEPFS
+422 GNQPFS

-473 AESLEIAHQVDAVVL
+473 AESLEIAHQVQTVVL

-495 QGKPVVTDVV
+495 EGKPVVTDVV
-505 LAKGV
+505 LAKGI

-527 HPLAEAVVQYAKE
+527 HPLAEAIVAYAKE
-540 KEIAYDKA
+540 KEVAFEKA
-548 ENLQA
+548 ENLTA
-553 TAGQGITAD
+553 TAGQGVEAD
-562 VAGKRIFAGNLKM
+562 VAGKHILAGNLKM
-575 MQQNDIVV
+575 MQER
-583 GNLEETAIQLANEG
+583 GIQLGEWEAKAVELAEAG

-603 AEDGKLLGLLALAD
+603 VENETFLGIVALAD
-617 TLKPTSKQAVDAFHR
+617 TLKPTSKAAVDAFYH
-632 MGIDVVMLTGDNRRT
+632 MGIEVVMLTGDNKRT
-647 AQAIADKLN
+647 AEVIARELD

-667 KEQEVRRL
+667 KEREVRRL
-675 QESGK
+675 QEQGK

-716 IVLMKSDLQDAVT
+716 IILMKSDLMDAVT

-734 HATIRNIKQ
+734 HATIRNIKE
-743 NLFWAFFYNV
+743 NLFWAFFYNA

-758 AAGVFFPVLGWK
+758 AAGVFYPFLEWK

-780 SFSSAFVVGNALRLK
+780 SFSSAFVVGNALRLR
-795 LFRPKLTQ
+795 LFRPKYA
-803 QETQNTIKT
+803 KT
-812 TAQQKVLKEET
+812 TTALPKEDIQKELNHKEEIG
-823 TMKKVLKIE
+823 MKKVLKIE

-844 KALNDMDGVQA
+844 KALNDLDGVTA
-855 VVSLDDKSATVTLSK
+855 EVSLEGKSATVTLSK
-870 ELSDETLVQAVTD
+870 DVSDETLVQTVTD
-883 AGYEVVDIEI
+883 AGYEVVDIQ
-893 K
+893 

>member
-21 KSVNQLCGI
+21 KSVSKLEGVQC
-30 ENVNVNLLQ
+30 VNVNLLQ
-39 NSMTVE
+39 NSMVVE
-45 YDETALQTEDIIQA
+45 YDDNALGTTDIIHA
-59 VQKGGYGASV
+59 VESGGYGASV
-69 HGQTASA
+69 QGENKTQEA
-76 EPTGNVAAEQNS
+76 P
-88 MTVEY
+88 
-93 DETALQTED
+93 
-102 IIQAVQKGGYG
+102 K
-113 ASVHGQ
+113 
-119 TASAEPTGNVAAEE
+119 NVAAEE
-133 MQHMKKRLIASFCFL
+133 MHHMKRRLIASFCFL

-163 LPSFLLGNENLLI
+163 LPAILLGDENVMI
-176 FALTQLLL
+176 FALTQLFL
-184 TIPVLIINKKYF
+184 TIPVLIINKKYY
-196 VVGFQSLWNRSPNM
+196 VVGFKALWNKAPNM
-210 DTLIA
+210 DSLIA
-215 VGSGA
+215 LGSAA

-230 AMAYHM
+230 SMAYAM
-236 GHGDLVAA
+236 GHGDLMTA

-268 METHSKGKTSE
+268 METRSKGKTSE
-279 AISKLMDLAPKK
+279 AISKLMDLAPKT
-291 ANVIRNGIETEIPV
+291 ATVLRNGVEQEIPV
-305 EEVQKGDIVVV
+305 EEVVTGDTIIVK
-316 RPGQSIPVDGRI
+316 PGQRIPVDGKI
-328 VEGFSAI
+328 MEGFSAV

-360 NKSGYFQMEATKV
+360 NKSGYFRMTATRV
-373 GNDTTLSQIIA
+373 GKDTTLSQIIA
-384 LVEEASASKA
+384 LVEEAGASKA

-408 PVVMGI
+408 PVVITI
-414 ALVAMLAW
+414 AVLAAVIWFVA
-422 LIIGKEPFS
+422 GNQPFS

-473 AESLEIAHQVDAVVL
+473 AESLEIAHQVQTVVL

-495 QGKPVVTDVV
+495 EGKPVVTDVV
-505 LAKGV
+505 LAKGI

-527 HPLAEAVVQYAKE
+527 HPLAEAIVAYAKE
-540 KEIAYDKA
+540 KKVAFEKA
-548 ENLQA
+548 ENLTA
-553 TAGQGITAD
+553 TAGQGVEAD
-562 VAGKRIFAGNLKM
+562 VAGNHILAGNLKM
-575 MQQNDIVV
+575 MQER
-583 GNLEETAIQLANEG
+583 GIQLGEWEAKAVELAEAG

-603 AEDGKLLGLLALAD
+603 AENETFLGIVALAD
-617 TLKPTSKQAVDAFHR
+617 TLKPTSKAAVDAFHQ
-632 MGIDVVMLTGDNRRT
+632 MGIEVVMLTGDNKRT
-647 AQAIADKLN
+647 AEAIAKELD

-667 KEQEVRRL
+667 KEREVRRL
-675 QESGK
+675 QEQGK

-716 IVLMKSDLQDAVT
+716 IILMKSDLMDAVT

-734 HATIRNIKQ
+734 HATIRNIKE
-743 NLFWAFFYNV
+743 NLFWAFFYNA

-758 AAGVFFPVLGWK
+758 AAGVFYPLLEWK

-780 SFSSAFVVGNALRLK
+780 SFSSAFVVGNALRLR
-795 LFRPKLTQ
+795 LFRPKYA
-803 QETQNTIKT
+803 KT
-812 TAQQKVLKEET
+812 TTALPKEDIQKELNHKEEIG
-823 TMKKVLKIE
+823 MKKVLKIE

-844 KALNDMDGVQA
+844 KALNDLDGVTA
-855 VVSLDDKSATVTLSK
+855 EVSLEGKSATVTLSK
-870 ELSDETLVQAVTD
+870 EVSDETLVQTVTD
-883 AGYEVVDIEI
+883 AGYEVVDIQ
-893 K
+893 

>member
-21 KSVNQLCGI
+21 KSVSKLEGVRC
-30 ENVNVNLLQ
+30 VNVNLLQ
-39 NSMTVE
+39 NSMVVE
-45 YDETALQTEDIIQA
+45 YDDNALGTTDIIHA
-59 VQKGGYGASV
+59 VESGGYGASV
-69 HGQTASA
+69 QG
-76 EPTGNVAAEQNS
+76 
-88 MTVEY
+88 
-93 DETALQTED
+93 ETKTQETP
-102 IIQAVQKGGYG
+102 K
-113 ASVHGQ
+113 
-119 TASAEPTGNVAAEE
+119 NVAAEE
-133 MQHMKKRLIASFCFL
+133 MHHMKRRLIASFCFL

-163 LPSFLLGNENLLI
+163 LPAILLGDENVMI
-176 FALTQLLL
+176 FALTQLFL

-196 VVGFQSLWNRSPNM
+196 VVGFKALWNKAPNM
-210 DTLIA
+210 DSLIA
-215 VGSGA
+215 LGSAA

-230 AMAYHM
+230 SMAYAM
-236 GHGDLVAA
+236 GHGDLMTA

-268 METHSKGKTSE
+268 METRSKGKTSE
-279 AISKLMDLAPKK
+279 AISKLMDLAPKT
-291 ANVIRNGIETEIPV
+291 ATVLRGGVEQEIPV
-305 EEVQKGDIVVV
+305 EDVVTGDTIIVK
-316 RPGQSIPVDGRI
+316 PGQRIPVDGKI
-328 VEGFSAI
+328 IEGFSAV

-360 NKSGYFQMEATKV
+360 NKSGYFRMTATRV
-373 GNDTTLSQIIA
+373 GRDTTLSQIIA
-384 LVEEASASKA
+384 LVEEAGASKA

-408 PVVMGI
+408 PVVITI
-414 ALVAMLAW
+414 AVLAAVIWFVA
-422 LIIGKEPFS
+422 GNQPFS

-473 AESLEIAHQVDAVVL
+473 AESLEIAHQVQTVVL

-495 QGKPVVTDVV
+495 EGKPVVTDVV
-505 LAKGV
+505 LAKGI

-527 HPLAEAVVQYAKE
+527 HPLAEAIVAYAKE
-540 KEIAYDKA
+540 KEVAFEKA
-548 ENLQA
+548 ENLTA
-553 TAGQGITAD
+553 TAGQGVEAD
-562 VAGKRIFAGNLKM
+562 VAGKHILAGNLKM
-575 MQQNDIVV
+575 MQER
-583 GNLEETAIQLANEG
+583 GIQLGEWEAKAVELAEAG

-603 AEDGKLLGLLALAD
+603 VENETFLGIVALAD
-617 TLKPTSKQAVDAFHR
+617 TLKPTSKAAVDAFHH
-632 MGIDVVMLTGDNRRT
+632 MGIEVVMLTGDNKRT
-647 AQAIADKLN
+647 AEAIARELD

-667 KEQEVRRL
+667 KEREVRRL
-675 QESGK
+675 QEQGK

-716 IVLMKSDLQDAVT
+716 IILMKSDLMDAVT

-734 HATIRNIKQ
+734 HATIRNIKE
-743 NLFWAFFYNV
+743 NLFWAFFYNA

-758 AAGVFFPVLGWK
+758 AAGVFYPFLEWK

-780 SFSSAFVVGNALRLK
+780 SFSSAFVVGNALRLR
-795 LFRPKLTQ
+795 LFRPKYA
-803 QETQNTIKT
+803 KT
-812 TAQQKVLKEET
+812 TTALPKEDIQKELNHKEEFG
-823 TMKKVLKIE
+823 MKKVLKIE

-844 KALNDMDGVQA
+844 KALNDLDGVTA
-855 VVSLDDKSATVTLSK
+855 EVSLEGKSATVTLSK
-870 ELSDETLVQAVTD
+870 DVSDETLVQTVTD
-883 AGYEVVDIEI
+883 AGYEVVDIQ
-893 K
+893 

>member
-21 KSVNQLCGI
+21 KSVSKLEGVQC
-30 ENVNVNLLQ
+30 VNVNLLQ
-39 NSMTVE
+39 NSMVVE
-45 YDETALQTEDIIQA
+45 YDDNALGTTDIIHA
-59 VQKGGYGASV
+59 VESGGYGASV
-69 HGQTASA
+69 QG
-76 EPTGNVAAEQNS
+76 GNKTQEAP
-88 MTVEY
+88 
-93 DETALQTED
+93 
-102 IIQAVQKGGYG
+102 K
-113 ASVHGQ
+113 
-119 TASAEPTGNVAAEE
+119 NVAAEE
-133 MQHMKKRLIASFCFL
+133 MHHMKRRLIASFCFL

-163 LPSFLLGNENLLI
+163 LPAILLGDENVMI
-176 FALTQLLL
+176 FALTQLFL
-184 TIPVLIINKKYF
+184 TIPVLIINKKYY
-196 VVGFQSLWNRSPNM
+196 VVGFKALWNRAPNM
-210 DTLIA
+210 DSLIA
-215 VGSGA
+215 LGSAA

-230 AMAYHM
+230 SMAYAM
-236 GHGDLVAA
+236 GHGDLMTA

-268 METHSKGKTSE
+268 METRSKGKTSE
-279 AISKLMDLAPKK
+279 AISKLMDLAPKT
-291 ANVIRNGIETEIPV
+291 ATVLRDGVEQEIPV
-305 EEVQKGDIVVV
+305 EEVVTGDTIIVK
-316 RPGQSIPVDGRI
+316 PGQRIPVDGKI
-328 VEGFSAI
+328 IEGFSAV

-360 NKSGYFQMEATKV
+360 NKSGYFRMTATRV
-373 GNDTTLSQIIA
+373 GKDTTLSQIIA
-384 LVEEASASKA
+384 LVEEAGASKA

-408 PVVMGI
+408 PVVITI
-414 ALVAMLAW
+414 AVLAAVIWFVA
-422 LIIGKEPFS
+422 GNQPFS

-473 AESLEIAHQVDAVVL
+473 AESLEIAHQVQTVVL

-495 QGKPVVTDVV
+495 EGKPIVTDIV
-505 LAKGV
+505 LAKGI

-527 HPLAEAVVQYAKE
+527 HPLAEAIVAYAKE
-540 KEIAYDKA
+540 KEVPFEKA
-548 ENLQA
+548 ENLTA
-553 TAGQGITAD
+553 TAGQGVEAD
-562 VAGKRIFAGNLKM
+562 VVGKHILAGNLKM
-575 MQQNDIVV
+575 MQER
-583 GNLEETAIQLANEG
+583 GIQLGEWEAKAVELAEAG

-603 AEDGKLLGLLALAD
+603 AENETFLGIVALAD
-617 TLKPTSKQAVDAFHR
+617 TLKPTSKAAVDAFHQ
-632 MGIDVVMLTGDNRRT
+632 MGIEVVMLTGDNKRT
-647 AQAIADKLN
+647 AEAIAKELD

-667 KEQEVRRL
+667 KEREVRRL
-675 QESGK
+675 QEQGK

-716 IVLMKSDLQDAVT
+716 IILMKSDLMDAVT

-734 HATIRNIKQ
+734 HATIRNIKE
-743 NLFWAFFYNV
+743 NLFWAFFYNA

-758 AAGVFFPVLGWK
+758 AAGVFYPLLEWK

-780 SFSSAFVVGNALRLK
+780 SFSSAFVVGNALRLR
-795 LFRPKLTQ
+795 LFRPKYA
-803 QETQNTIKT
+803 KT
-812 TAQQKVLKEET
+812 TTALPKEDIQKEPTHKEEIG
-823 TMKKVLKIE
+823 MKKVLKIE

-844 KALNDMDGVQA
+844 KALNNLDGVTA
-855 VVSLDDKSATVTLSK
+855 EVSLEGKSATVTLSK
-870 ELSDETLVQAVTD
+870 EVSDETLVQTVTD
-883 AGYEVVDIEI
+883 AGYEVVDIQ
-893 K
+893 

>member
-21 KSVNQLCGI
+21 KSVSKLEGVQC
-30 ENVNVNLLQ
+30 VNVNLLQ
-39 NSMTVE
+39 NSMVVE
-45 YDETALQTEDIIQA
+45 YDDNALGTTDIIHA
-59 VQKGGYGASV
+59 VESGGYGASV
-69 HGQTASA
+69 QG
-76 EPTGNVAAEQNS
+76 
-88 MTVEY
+88 
-93 DETALQTED
+93 ETKTQEAP
-102 IIQAVQKGGYG
+102 K
-113 ASVHGQ
+113 
-119 TASAEPTGNVAAEE
+119 NVAAEE
-133 MQHMKKRLIASFCFL
+133 MHHMKRRLIASFCFL

-163 LPSFLLGNENLLI
+163 LPAILLGDENVMI
-176 FALTQLLL
+176 FALTQLFL
-184 TIPVLIINKKYF
+184 TIPVLIINKKYY
-196 VVGFQSLWNRSPNM
+196 VVGFKALWNKAPNM
-210 DTLIA
+210 DSLIA
-215 VGSGA
+215 LGSAA

-230 AMAYHM
+230 SMAYAM
-236 GHGDLVAA
+236 GHGDLMTA

-268 METHSKGKTSE
+268 METRSKGKTSE
-279 AISKLMDLAPKK
+279 AISKLMDLAPKT
-291 ANVIRNGIETEIPV
+291 ATVLRGGVEQEIPV
-305 EEVQKGDIVVV
+305 EEVVTGDTIIVK
-316 RPGQSIPVDGRI
+316 PGQRIPVDGKI
-328 VEGFSAI
+328 IEGFSAV

-360 NKSGYFQMEATKV
+360 NKSGYFRMTATRV
-373 GNDTTLSQIIA
+373 GKDTTLSQIIA
-384 LVEEASASKA
+384 LVEEAGASKA

-408 PVVMGI
+408 PVVITI
-414 ALVAMLAW
+414 AILAAVIWFVA
-422 LIIGKEPFS
+422 GNQPFS

-473 AESLEIAHQVDAVVL
+473 AESLEIAHQVQTVVL

-495 QGKPVVTDVV
+495 EGKPVVTDVV
-505 LAKGV
+505 LAKGI

-527 HPLAEAVVQYAKE
+527 HPLAEAIVAYAKE
-540 KEIAYDKA
+540 KEVPFEKA
-548 ENLQA
+548 ENLTA
-553 TAGQGITAD
+553 TAGQGVEAD
-562 VAGKRIFAGNLKM
+562 VAGKHILAGNLKM
-575 MQQNDIVV
+575 MQER
-583 GNLEETAIQLANEG
+583 GIQLGEWEAKAVELAEAG

-603 AEDGKLLGLLALAD
+603 AENETFLGIVALAD
-617 TLKPTSKQAVDAFHR
+617 TLKPTSKAAVDAFHQ
-632 MGIDVVMLTGDNRRT
+632 MGIEVVMLTGDNKRT
-647 AQAIADKLN
+647 AEAIAKELD

-667 KEQEVRRL
+667 KEREVRRL
-675 QESGK
+675 QEQGK

-716 IVLMKSDLQDAVT
+716 IILMKSDLMDAVT

-734 HATIRNIKQ
+734 HATIRNIKE
-743 NLFWAFFYNV
+743 NLFWAFFYNA

-758 AAGVFFPVLGWK
+758 AAGVFYPFLEWK

-780 SFSSAFVVGNALRLK
+780 SFSSAFVVGNALRLR
-795 LFRPKLTQ
+795 LFRPKYA
-803 QETQNTIKT
+803 KT
-812 TAQQKVLKEET
+812 TTALPKEDIQKEPTHKEEIG
-823 TMKKVLKIE
+823 MKKVLKIE

-844 KALNDMDGVQA
+844 KALNDLDGVTA
-855 VVSLDDKSATVTLSK
+855 EVSLEGKSATVTLSK
-870 ELSDETLVQAVTD
+870 DVSDETLVQTVTD
-883 AGYEVVDIEI
+883 AGYEVVDIQ
-893 K
+893 

>member
-21 KSVNQLCGI
+21 KSVSKLEGVQC
-30 ENVNVNLLQ
+30 VNVNLLQ
-39 NSMTVE
+39 NSMVVE
-45 YDETALQTEDIIQA
+45 YDDNALGTTDIIHA
-59 VQKGGYGASV
+59 VESGGYGASV
-69 HGQTASA
+69 QGENKTQEA
-76 EPTGNVAAEQNS
+76 P
-88 MTVEY
+88 
-93 DETALQTED
+93 
-102 IIQAVQKGGYG
+102 K
-113 ASVHGQ
+113 
-119 TASAEPTGNVAAEE
+119 NVAAEE
-133 MQHMKKRLIASFCFL
+133 MHHMKRRLIASFCFL

-163 LPSFLLGNENLLI
+163 LPAILLGDENVMI
-176 FALTQLLL
+176 FALTQLFL
-184 TIPVLIINKKYF
+184 TIPVLIINKKYY
-196 VVGFQSLWNRSPNM
+196 VVGFKALWNRAPNM
-210 DTLIA
+210 DSLIA
-215 VGSGA
+215 LGSAA

-230 AMAYHM
+230 SMAYAM
-236 GHGDLVAA
+236 GHGDLMTA

-268 METHSKGKTSE
+268 METRSKGKTSE
-279 AISKLMDLAPKK
+279 AISKLMDLAPKT
-291 ANVIRNGIETEIPV
+291 ATVLRNGVEQEIPV
-305 EEVQKGDIVVV
+305 EEVVTGDTIIVK
-316 RPGQSIPVDGRI
+316 PGQRIPVDGKI
-328 VEGFSAI
+328 MEGFSAV

-360 NKSGYFQMEATKV
+360 NKSGYFRMTATRV
-373 GNDTTLSQIIA
+373 GKDTTLSQIIA
-384 LVEEASASKA
+384 LVEEAGASKA

-408 PVVMGI
+408 PVVITI
-414 ALVAMLAW
+414 AILAAVIWFVA
-422 LIIGKEPFS
+422 GNQPFS

-473 AESLEIAHQVDAVVL
+473 AESLEIAHQVQTVVL

-495 QGKPVVTDVV
+495 EGKPVVTDVV
-505 LAKGV
+505 LAKGI

-527 HPLAEAVVQYAKE
+527 HPLAEAIVAYAKE
-540 KEIAYDKA
+540 KEVSFEKA

-553 TAGQGITAD
+553 TAGQGVEAD
-562 VAGKRIFAGNLKM
+562 VAGKHILAGNLKM
-575 MQQNDIVV
+575 MRER
-583 GNLEETAIQLANEG
+583 GIQLGEWEAKAVELAEAG

-603 AEDGKLLGLLALAD
+603 AENETFLGIVALAD
-617 TLKPTSKQAVDAFHR
+617 TLKPTSKAAVDAFHQ
-632 MGIDVVMLTGDNRRT
+632 MGIEVVMLTGDNKRT
-647 AQAIADKLN
+647 AQAIAKELD

-667 KEQEVRRL
+667 KEREVRRL
-675 QESGK
+675 QEQGK

-716 IVLMKSDLQDAVT
+716 IILMKSDLMDAVT

-734 HATIRNIKQ
+734 HATIRNIKE
-743 NLFWAFFYNV
+743 NLFWAFFYNA

-758 AAGVFFPVLGWK
+758 AAGVFYPLLEWK

-780 SFSSAFVVGNALRLK
+780 SFSSAFVVGNALRLRF
-795 LFRPKLTQ
+795 FRPKYA
-803 QETQNTIKT
+803 KT
-812 TAQQKVLKEET
+812 TTALPKEDIQKELNHKEEIG
-823 TMKKVLKIE
+823 MKKVLKIE

-844 KALNDMDGVQA
+844 KALNDLDGVTA
-855 VVSLDDKSATVTLSK
+855 EVSLEGKSATVTLSK
-870 ELSDETLVQAVTD
+870 DVSDETLVQTVTD
-883 AGYEVVDIEI
+883 AGYEVVDIQ
-893 K
+893 

>member
-21 KSVNQLCGI
+21 KSVSKLEGVRC
-30 ENVNVNLLQ
+30 VNVNLLQ
-39 NSMTVE
+39 NSMVVE
-45 YDETALQTEDIIQA
+45 YDDNALGTTDIIHA
-59 VQKGGYGASV
+59 VESGGYGASV
-69 HGQTASA
+69 QG
-76 EPTGNVAAEQNS
+76 
-88 MTVEY
+88 
-93 DETALQTED
+93 ETKTQETP
-102 IIQAVQKGGYG
+102 K
-113 ASVHGQ
+113 
-119 TASAEPTGNVAAEE
+119 NVAAEE
-133 MQHMKKRLIASFCFL
+133 MHHMKRRLIASFCFL

-163 LPSFLLGNENLLI
+163 LPAILLGDENVMI
-176 FALTQLLL
+176 FALTQLFL

-196 VVGFQSLWNRSPNM
+196 VVGFKALWNKAPNM
-210 DTLIA
+210 DSLIA
-215 VGSGA
+215 LGSAA

-230 AMAYHM
+230 SMAYAM
-236 GHGDLVAA
+236 GHGDLMTA

-268 METHSKGKTSE
+268 METRSKGKTSE
-279 AISKLMDLAPKK
+279 AISKLMDLAPKT
-291 ANVIRNGIETEIPV
+291 ATVLRGGVEQEIPV
-305 EEVQKGDIVVV
+305 EDVVTGDTIIVK
-316 RPGQSIPVDGRI
+316 PGQRIPVDGKI
-328 VEGFSAI
+328 IEGFSAV

-360 NKSGYFQMEATKV
+360 NKSGYFRMTATRV
-373 GNDTTLSQIIA
+373 GKDTTLSQIIA
-384 LVEEASASKA
+384 LVEEAGASKA

-408 PVVMGI
+408 PVVITI
-414 ALVAMLAW
+414 AVLAAVIWFVA
-422 LIIGKEPFS
+422 GNQPFS

-473 AESLEIAHQVDAVVL
+473 AESLEIAHQVQTVVL

-495 QGKPVVTDVV
+495 EGKPVVTDVV
-505 LAKGV
+505 LAKGI

-527 HPLAEAVVQYAKE
+527 HPLAEAIVAYAKE
-540 KEIAYDKA
+540 KEVAFEKA
-548 ENLQA
+548 ENLTA
-553 TAGQGITAD
+553 TAGQGVEAD
-562 VAGKRIFAGNLKM
+562 VAGKHILAGNLKM
-575 MQQNDIVV
+575 MQER
-583 GNLEETAIQLANEG
+583 GIQLGEWEAKAVELAEAG

-603 AEDGKLLGLLALAD
+603 AENETFLGIVALAD
-617 TLKPTSKQAVDAFHR
+617 TLKPTSKAAVDAFHQ
-632 MGIDVVMLTGDNRRT
+632 MGIEVVMLTGDNKRT
-647 AQAIADKLN
+647 AEAIARELD

-667 KEQEVRRL
+667 KEREVRRL
-675 QESGK
+675 QEQGK

-716 IVLMKSDLQDAVT
+716 IILMKSDLMDAVT

-734 HATIRNIKQ
+734 HATIRNIKE
-743 NLFWAFFYNV
+743 NLFWAFFYNA

-758 AAGVFFPVLGWK
+758 AAGVFYPFLEWK

-780 SFSSAFVVGNALRLK
+780 SFSSAFVVGNALRLR
-795 LFRPKLTQ
+795 LFRPKYA
-803 QETQNTIKT
+803 KT
-812 TAQQKVLKEET
+812 TTALPKEDIQKELNHKEEIG
-823 TMKKVLKIE
+823 MKKVLKIE

-844 KALNDMDGVQA
+844 KALNDLDGVTA
-855 VVSLDDKSATVTLSK
+855 EVSLEGKSATVTLSK
-870 ELSDETLVQAVTD
+870 DVSDETLVQTVTD
-883 AGYEVVDIEI
+883 AGYEVVDIQ
-893 K
+893 

>member
-21 KSVNQLCGI
+21 KSVSKLEGVQC
-30 ENVNVNLLQ
+30 VNVNLLQ
-39 NSMTVE
+39 NSMVVE
-45 YDETALQTEDIIQA
+45 YDDNALGTTDIIHA
-59 VQKGGYGASV
+59 VESGGYGASV
-69 HGQTASA
+69 QG
-76 EPTGNVAAEQNS
+76 
-88 MTVEY
+88 
-93 DETALQTED
+93 ETKTQETP
-102 IIQAVQKGGYG
+102 K
-113 ASVHGQ
+113 
-119 TASAEPTGNVAAEE
+119 NVAAEE
-133 MQHMKKRLIASFCFL
+133 MHHMKRRLIASFCFL

-163 LPSFLLGNENLLI
+163 LPAILLGDENVMI
-176 FALTQLLL
+176 FALTQLFL

-196 VVGFQSLWNRSPNM
+196 VVGFKALWNKAPNM
-210 DTLIA
+210 DSLIA
-215 VGSGA
+215 LGSAA

-230 AMAYHM
+230 SMAYAM
-236 GHGDLVAA
+236 GHGDLMTA

-268 METHSKGKTSE
+268 METRSKGKTSE
-279 AISKLMDLAPKK
+279 AISKLMDLAPKT
-291 ANVIRNGIETEIPV
+291 ATVLRGGVEQEIPV
-305 EEVQKGDIVVV
+305 EEVVTGDTIIVK
-316 RPGQSIPVDGRI
+316 PGQRIPVDGKI
-328 VEGFSAI
+328 IEGFSAV

-360 NKSGYFQMEATKV
+360 NKSGYFRMPATRV
-373 GNDTTLSQIIA
+373 GKDTTLSQIIA
-384 LVEEASASKA
+384 LVEEAGASKA

-408 PVVMGI
+408 PVVITI
-414 ALVAMLAW
+414 AVLAAVIWFVA
-422 LIIGKEPFS
+422 GNQPFS

-473 AESLEIAHQVDAVVL
+473 AESLEIAHQVQTVVL

-495 QGKPVVTDVV
+495 EGKPVVTDVV
-505 LAKGV
+505 LAKGI

-527 HPLAEAVVQYAKE
+527 HPLAEAIVAYAKE
-540 KEIAYDKA
+540 KEVAFEKA
-548 ENLQA
+548 ENLTA
-553 TAGQGITAD
+553 TAGQGVEAD
-562 VAGKRIFAGNLKM
+562 VAGKHILAGNLKM
-575 MQQNDIVV
+575 MQER
-583 GNLEETAIQLANEG
+583 GIQLGEWEAKAVELAEAG

-603 AEDGKLLGLLALAD
+603 VENETFLGIVALAD
-617 TLKPTSKQAVDAFHR
+617 TLKPTSKAAVDAFHH
-632 MGIDVVMLTGDNRRT
+632 MGIEVVMLTGDNKRT
-647 AQAIADKLN
+647 AEAIAKELD

-667 KEQEVRRL
+667 KEREVRRL
-675 QESGK
+675 QEQGK

-716 IVLMKSDLQDAVT
+716 IILMKSDLMDAVT

-734 HATIRNIKQ
+734 HATIRNIKE
-743 NLFWAFFYNV
+743 NLFWAFFYNA

-758 AAGVFFPVLGWK
+758 AAGVFYPFLEWK

-780 SFSSAFVVGNALRLK
+780 SFSSAFVVGNALRLR
-795 LFRPKLTQ
+795 LFRPKYA
-803 QETQNTIKT
+803 KT
-812 TAQQKVLKEET
+812 TTALPKEDIQKELNHKEEIG
-823 TMKKVLKIE
+823 MKKVLKIE

-844 KALNDMDGVQA
+844 KALNDLDGVTA
-855 VVSLDDKSATVTLSK
+855 EVSLEGKSATVTLSK
-870 ELSDETLVQAVTD
+870 DVSDETLVQTVTD
-883 AGYEVVDIEI
+883 AGYEVVDIQ
-893 K
+893 

>member
-21 KSVNQLCGI
+21 KSVSKLEGVQC
-30 ENVNVNLLQ
+30 VNVNLLQ
-39 NSMTVE
+39 NSMVVE
-45 YDETALQTEDIIQA
+45 YDDNALDTTDIIHA
-59 VQKGGYGASV
+59 VESGGYGASV
-69 HGQTASA
+69 QG
-76 EPTGNVAAEQNS
+76 
-88 MTVEY
+88 
-93 DETALQTED
+93 ETKTQEAP
-102 IIQAVQKGGYG
+102 K
-113 ASVHGQ
+113 
-119 TASAEPTGNVAAEE
+119 NVAAEE
-133 MQHMKKRLIASFCFL
+133 MHHMKRRLIASFCFL

-163 LPSFLLGNENLLI
+163 LPAILLGDENVMI
-176 FALTQLLL
+176 FALTQLFL

-196 VVGFQSLWNRSPNM
+196 AVGFKALWNKAPNM
-210 DTLIA
+210 DSLIA
-215 VGSGA
+215 LGSAA
-220 SVVYSVFAIY
+220 SVIYSVFAIY
-230 AMAYHM
+230 SMAYAM
-236 GHGDLVAA
+236 GHGDLMTA

-268 METHSKGKTSE
+268 METRSKGKTSE
-279 AISKLMDLAPKK
+279 AISKLMDLAPKT
-291 ANVIRNGIETEIPV
+291 ATVLRGGVEQEIPV
-305 EEVQKGDIVVV
+305 EDVVTGDTIIVK
-316 RPGQSIPVDGRI
+316 PGQRIPVDGKI
-328 VEGFSAI
+328 IEGFSAV

-360 NKSGYFQMEATKV
+360 NKSGYFRMTATRV
-373 GNDTTLSQIIA
+373 GKDTTLSQIIA
-384 LVEEASASKA
+384 LVEEAGASKA

-408 PVVMGI
+408 HVVITI
-414 ALVAMLAW
+414 AILAAVIWFVA
-422 LIIGKEPFS
+422 GNQPFS

-473 AESLEIAHQVDAVVL
+473 AESLEIAHQVQTVVL

-495 QGKPVVTDVV
+495 EGKPVVTDVV
-505 LAKGV
+505 LAKGI

-527 HPLAEAVVQYAKE
+527 HPLAEAIVAYAKE
-540 KEIAYDKA
+540 KEVAFEKA
-548 ENLQA
+548 ENLTA
-553 TAGQGITAD
+553 TAGQGVEAD
-562 VAGKRIFAGNLKM
+562 VAGKHILAGNLKM
-575 MQQNDIVV
+575 MQER
-583 GNLEETAIQLANEG
+583 GIQLGEWEAKAVELAEAG

-603 AEDGKLLGLLALAD
+603 AENETFLGIVALAD
-617 TLKPTSKQAVDAFHR
+617 TLKPTSKAAVDAFHQ
-632 MGIDVVMLTGDNRRT
+632 MGIEVVMLTGDNKRT
-647 AQAIADKLN
+647 AEAIARELD

-667 KEQEVRRL
+667 KEREVRRL
-675 QESGK
+675 QEQGK

-716 IVLMKSDLQDAVT
+716 IILMKSDLMDAVT

-734 HATIRNIKQ
+734 HATIRNIKE
-743 NLFWAFFYNV
+743 NLFWAFFYNA

-758 AAGVFFPVLGWK
+758 AAGVFYPFLEWK

-780 SFSSAFVVGNALRLK
+780 SFSSAFVVGNALRLR
-795 LFRPKLTQ
+795 LFRPKYA
-803 QETQNTIKT
+803 KT
-812 TAQQKVLKEET
+812 TTALPKEDIQKELNHKEEIG
-823 TMKKVLKIE
+823 MKKVLKIE

-844 KALNDMDGVQA
+844 KALNDLDGVTA
-855 VVSLDDKSATVTLSK
+855 EVSLEGKSATVTLSK
-870 ELSDETLVQAVTD
+870 DVSDETLVQTVTD
-883 AGYEVVDIEI
+883 AGYEVVDIQ
-893 K
+893 

>member
-21 KSVNQLCGI
+21 KSVSKLEGVQC
-30 ENVNVNLLQ
+30 VNVNLLQ
-39 NSMTVE
+39 NSMVVE
-45 YDETALQTEDIIQA
+45 YDDNALGTTDIIHA
-59 VQKGGYGASV
+59 VESGGYGASV
-69 HGQTASA
+69 QG
-76 EPTGNVAAEQNS
+76 
-88 MTVEY
+88 
-93 DETALQTED
+93 ETKTQEAP
-102 IIQAVQKGGYG
+102 K
-113 ASVHGQ
+113 
-119 TASAEPTGNVAAEE
+119 NVAAEE
-133 MQHMKKRLIASFCFL
+133 MHHMKRRLIASFCFL

-163 LPSFLLGNENLLI
+163 LPAILLGDENVMI
-176 FALTQLLL
+176 FALTQLFL

-196 VVGFQSLWNRSPNM
+196 VVGFKALWNKAPNM
-210 DTLIA
+210 DSLIA
-215 VGSGA
+215 LGSAA

-230 AMAYHM
+230 SMAYAM
-236 GHGDLVAA
+236 GHGDLMTA

-268 METHSKGKTSE
+268 METRSKGKTSE
-279 AISKLMDLAPKK
+279 AISKLMDLAPKT
-291 ANVIRNGIETEIPV
+291 ATVLRGGVEQEIPV
-305 EEVQKGDIVVV
+305 EEVVTGDTIIVK
-316 RPGQSIPVDGRI
+316 PGQRIPVDGKI
-328 VEGFSAI
+328 IEGFSAV

-360 NKSGYFQMEATKV
+360 NKSGYFRMTATRV
-373 GNDTTLSQIIA
+373 GKDTTLSQIIA
-384 LVEEASASKA
+384 LVEEAGASKA

-408 PVVMGI
+408 PVVITI
-414 ALVAMLAW
+414 AILAAVIWFVA
-422 LIIGKEPFS
+422 GNQPFS

-473 AESLEIAHQVDAVVL
+473 AESLEIAHQVQTVVL

-495 QGKPVVTDVV
+495 EGKPVVTDVV
-505 LAKGV
+505 LAKGI

-527 HPLAEAVVQYAKE
+527 HPLAEAIVAYAKE
-540 KEIAYDKA
+540 KEVAFEKA
-548 ENLQA
+548 ENLTA
-553 TAGQGITAD
+553 TAGQGVEAD
-562 VAGKRIFAGNLKM
+562 VAGKHILAGNLKM
-575 MQQNDIVV
+575 MQER
-583 GNLEETAIQLANEG
+583 GIQLGEWEAKAVELAEAG

-603 AEDGKLLGLLALAD
+603 AENETFLGIVALAD
-617 TLKPTSKQAVDAFHR
+617 TLKSTSKAAVDAFHQ
-632 MGIDVVMLTGDNRRT
+632 MGIEVVMLTGDNKRT
-647 AQAIADKLN
+647 AQAIAKELD

-667 KEQEVRRL
+667 KEREVRRL
-675 QESGK
+675 QEQGK

-716 IVLMKSDLQDAVT
+716 IILMKSDLMDAVT

-734 HATIRNIKQ
+734 HATIRNIKE
-743 NLFWAFFYNV
+743 NLFWAFFYNA

-758 AAGVFFPVLGWK
+758 AAGVFYPLLEWK

-780 SFSSAFVVGNALRLK
+780 SFSSAFVVGNALRLR
-795 LFRPKLTQ
+795 LFRPKYA
-803 QETQNTIKT
+803 KT
-812 TAQQKVLKEET
+812 TTALPKEDIQKELNHKEEIG
-823 TMKKVLKIE
+823 MKKVLKIE

-844 KALNDMDGVQA
+844 KALNDLDGVTA
-855 VVSLDDKSATVTLSK
+855 EVSLEGKSATVTLSK
-870 ELSDETLVQAVTD
+870 DVSDETLVQTVTD
-883 AGYEVVDIEI
+883 AGYEVVDIQ
-893 K
+893 

>member
-30 ENVNVNLLQ
+30 ENVNVNLL
-39 NSMTVE
+39 
-45 YDETALQTEDIIQA
+45 
-59 VQKGGYGASV
+59 
-69 HGQTASA
+69 
-76 EPTGNVAAEQNS
+76 QNS

-408 PVVMGI
+408 PVVMCI

-583 GNLEETAIQLANEG
+583 GDLEETAIQLANEG

-758 AAGVFFPVLGWK
+758 AAGVFFPVFGWK

>member
-21 KSVNQLCGI
+21 KSVSKLEGVQC
-30 ENVNVNLLQ
+30 VNVNLLQ
-39 NSMTVE
+39 NSMVVE
-45 YDETALQTEDIIQA
+45 YDDNALGTTDIIHA
-59 VQKGGYGASV
+59 VESGGYGASV
-69 HGQTASA
+69 QG
-76 EPTGNVAAEQNS
+76 
-88 MTVEY
+88 
-93 DETALQTED
+93 ETKTQETP
-102 IIQAVQKGGYG
+102 K
-113 ASVHGQ
+113 
-119 TASAEPTGNVAAEE
+119 NVAAEE
-133 MQHMKKRLIASFCFL
+133 MHHMKRRLIASFCFL

-163 LPSFLLGNENLLI
+163 LPAILLGDEDVMI
-176 FALTQLLL
+176 FALTQLFL

-196 VVGFQSLWNRSPNM
+196 VVGFKALWNKAPNM
-210 DTLIA
+210 DSLIA
-215 VGSGA
+215 LGSAA

-230 AMAYHM
+230 SMAYAM
-236 GHGDLVAA
+236 GHGDLMTA

-268 METHSKGKTSE
+268 METRSKGKTSE
-279 AISKLMDLAPKK
+279 AISKLMDLAPKT
-291 ANVIRNGIETEIPV
+291 ATVLRGGVEQEIPV
-305 EEVQKGDIVVV
+305 EEVVTGDTIIVK
-316 RPGQSIPVDGRI
+316 PGQRIPVDGKI
-328 VEGFSAI
+328 IEGFSAV

-360 NKSGYFQMEATKV
+360 NKSGYFRMTATRV
-373 GNDTTLSQIIA
+373 GKDTTLSQIIA
-384 LVEEASASKA
+384 LVEEAGASKA

-408 PVVMGI
+408 PVVITI
-414 ALVAMLAW
+414 AILAAVIWFVA
-422 LIIGKEPFS
+422 GNQPFS

-473 AESLEIAHQVDAVVL
+473 AESLEIAHQVQTVVL

-495 QGKPVVTDVV
+495 EGKPVVTDVV
-505 LAKGV
+505 LAKGI

-527 HPLAEAVVQYAKE
+527 HPLAEAIVAYAKE
-540 KEIAYDKA
+540 KEVAFEKA
-548 ENLQA
+548 ENLTA
-553 TAGQGITAD
+553 TAGQGVEAD
-562 VAGKRIFAGNLKM
+562 VAGKHILAGNLKM
-575 MQQNDIVV
+575 MQER
-583 GNLEETAIQLANEG
+583 GIQLGEWEAKAVELAEAG

-603 AEDGKLLGLLALAD
+603 AENETFLGIVALAD
-617 TLKPTSKQAVDAFHR
+617 TLKPTSKAAVDAFHQ
-632 MGIDVVMLTGDNRRT
+632 MGIEVVMLTGDNKRT
-647 AQAIADKLN
+647 AEAIARELD

-667 KEQEVRRL
+667 KEREVRRL
-675 QESGK
+675 QEQGK

-716 IVLMKSDLQDAVT
+716 IILMKSDLMDAVT

-734 HATIRNIKQ
+734 HATIRNIKE
-743 NLFWAFFYNV
+743 NLFWAFFYNA

-758 AAGVFFPVLGWK
+758 AAGVFYPFLEWK

-780 SFSSAFVVGNALRLK
+780 SFSSAFVVGNALRLR
-795 LFRPKLTQ
+795 LFRPKYA
-803 QETQNTIKT
+803 KT
-812 TAQQKVLKEET
+812 TTALPKEDIQKELNHKEEIG
-823 TMKKVLKIE
+823 MKKVLKIE

-844 KALNDMDGVQA
+844 KALNDLDGVTA
-855 VVSLDDKSATVTLSK
+855 EVSLEGKSATVTLSK
-870 ELSDETLVQAVTD
+870 DVSDETLVQTVTD
-883 AGYEVVDIEI
+883 AGYEVVDIQ
-893 K
+893 

>member
-21 KSVNQLCGI
+21 KSVSKLEGVQC
-30 ENVNVNLLQ
+30 VNVNLLQ
-39 NSMTVE
+39 NSMVVE
-45 YDETALQTEDIIQA
+45 YDDNALGTTDIIHA
-59 VQKGGYGASV
+59 VESGGYGASV
-69 HGQTASA
+69 QG
-76 EPTGNVAAEQNS
+76 
-88 MTVEY
+88 
-93 DETALQTED
+93 ETKTQEAP
-102 IIQAVQKGGYG
+102 K
-113 ASVHGQ
+113 
-119 TASAEPTGNVAAEE
+119 NVAAEE
-133 MQHMKKRLIASFCFL
+133 MHHMKRRLIASFCFL

-163 LPSFLLGNENLLI
+163 LPAILLGDENVMI
-176 FALTQLLL
+176 FALTQLFL

-196 VVGFQSLWNRSPNM
+196 VVGFKALWNKAPNM
-210 DTLIA
+210 DSLIA
-215 VGSGA
+215 LGSAA
-220 SVVYSVFAIY
+220 SVIYSVFAIY
-230 AMAYHM
+230 SMAYAM
-236 GHGDLVAA
+236 GHGDLMTA

-268 METHSKGKTSE
+268 METRSKGKTSE
-279 AISKLMDLAPKK
+279 AISKLMDLAPKT
-291 ANVIRNGIETEIPV
+291 ATVLRGGVEQEIPV
-305 EEVQKGDIVVV
+305 EEVVKGDTIIVK
-316 RPGQSIPVDGRI
+316 PGQRIPVDGKI
-328 VEGFSAI
+328 IEGFSAV

-360 NKSGYFQMEATKV
+360 NKSGYFRMTATRV
-373 GNDTTLSQIIA
+373 GKDTTLSQIIA
-384 LVEEASASKA
+384 LVEEAGASKA

-408 PVVMGI
+408 PVVITI
-414 ALVAMLAW
+414 AVLAAVIWFVA
-422 LIIGKEPFS
+422 GNQPFS

-473 AESLEIAHQVDAVVL
+473 AESLEIAHQVQTVVL

-495 QGKPVVTDVV
+495 EGKPVVTDVV
-505 LAKGV
+505 LAKGI

-527 HPLAEAVVQYAKE
+527 HPLAEAIVAYAKE
-540 KEIAYDKA
+540 KEVAFEKA
-548 ENLQA
+548 ENLTT
-553 TAGQGITAD
+553 TAGQGVEAD
-562 VAGKRIFAGNLKM
+562 VAGKHILAGNLKM
-575 MQQNDIVV
+575 MQER
-583 GNLEETAIQLANEG
+583 GIQLGEWEAKAVELAEAG

-603 AEDGKLLGLLALAD
+603 AENETFLGIVALAD
-617 TLKPTSKQAVDAFHR
+617 TLKPTSKAAVDAFHQ
-632 MGIDVVMLTGDNRRT
+632 MGIEVAMLTGDNKRT
-647 AQAIADKLN
+647 AQAIAKELD

-667 KEQEVRRL
+667 KEREVRRL
-675 QESGK
+675 QEQGK

-716 IVLMKSDLQDAVT
+716 IILMKSDLMDAVT

-734 HATIRNIKQ
+734 HATIRNIKE
-743 NLFWAFFYNV
+743 NLFWAFFYNA

-758 AAGVFFPVLGWK
+758 AAGVFYPFLEWK

-780 SFSSAFVVGNALRLK
+780 SFSSAFVVGNALRLR
-795 LFRPKLTQ
+795 LFRPKYAKATMALPK
-803 QETQNTIKT
+803 EDI
-812 TAQQKVLKEET
+812 QKELNHREEIG
-823 TMKKVLKIE
+823 MKKVLKIE

-844 KALNDMDGVQA
+844 KALNDLDGVTA
-855 VVSLDDKSATVTLSK
+855 EVSLEGKSATVTLSK
-870 ELSDETLVQAVTD
+870 DVSDETLVQTVTD
-883 AGYEVVDIEI
+883 AGYEVVDIQ
-893 K
+893 